1 MTATNTT
8 NVYSAYLAAPIG
20 STGTGLD
27 QLIAWDALDGGL
39 AGANEASALDE
50 GIRAA
55 DGLNQ
60 LLIQGLQATGNLAK
74 EVLSVADIVAVNAWV
89 RSDATRLARFIELH
103 GDDEGGVATGFHQI
117 QNNGGNRQ
125 FDGRALID
133 TVQDG
138 LYHFAFPLSADGTRF
153 TNEDGDNNALLSDVA
168 RWLTALKTDL
178 TSTNTGLDRI
188 VDTIVADPGLAANN
202 TWPQIKGG
210 ALAADGLNNLIVSG
224 INALNQAGAADADA
238 TRLSEAEVLWIN
250 GWIRSDADRYA
261 TFVDLHG
268 DDENAVETGYHLVQN
283 DGANTTLFAQNA
295 INTIFD
301 GIYHIGFDITVD
313 GRFANEDG
321 NANARVSD
329 VAEWITYYYGDPST
343 TGTGFDRLTDWMRLD
358 PGLAKWT
365 SALDINDGLAA
376 ADRLLHLYVDA
387 IAATGVNSDGWI
399 TKNDLRLINGWI
411 RANRYAE
418 FVEDHGDDE
427 GDGTET
433 GFHKIQN
440 DGGSTQF
447 FGRNLINTV
456 ADGMFHVGFEI
467 EGEVFVNEDGDRNQ
481 SLSDLSSWVNY
492 FLNTA
497 RLTVGTDAGEV
508 LVGNDDRDQLL
519 GNGGEDLLQAG
530 AAADLLDGGW
540 GRDTLQGGAGSDLLE
555 GGFDEDLLDGG
566 EDGDLYLVS
575 GSIPVEYD
583 WRTYSF
589 QGYDTYADS
598 GTTGT
603 DIILVQ
609 GTGPVDAGLDS
620 FGPANGIEQIVN
632 ASDDGNGG
640 TALVRLLGGW
650 WNNLLDFSAVS
661 LIGGNFIIDAADGND
676 TVKGSVLADT
686 IRGGRGEDLLDGG
699 QGDDSYW
706 VSGAGPGWVSGVPY
720 TFEGYDTYADSGSSG
735 VDQIVAIGDGSV
747 DIGFADVSAASGIE
761 QIVNATSDG
770 NGGTALVRLLGA
782 WWHNTLDFSGVSLV
796 GGNFLIDGEGGNDTI
811 TGTLLDDT
819 IRGGGGE
826 DLLDGGEGDDS
837 YWVSGAG
844 PGWVSGVPYTFEGYD
859 TYADSGSTGLDQ
871 IVAIGDGSVDI
882 GFADVSAASGIEQIV
897 NATSDGN
904 GGTALVRLLGA
915 WWHNLLDFS
924 GVSLIGGN
932 FLIDGEGGND
942 TINGSLL
949 ADTIRGGAGEDLL
962 DGGQGGDSYWVS
974 GAGPEWVSGVPYTF
988 EGYDT
993 YGDTGSSGVDR
1004 IVAVAADG
1012 VSAVDIGLAGFA
1024 TGNGIELID
1033 ATGTT
1038 GVVRLLNDWQN
1049 GSFDFSATELRG
1061 SNIRIELAGGN
1072 DSFVGSASN
1081 DRVWGGYG
1089 NDSLRGAAGNDSLYG
1104 DGGDDVLDG
1113 GQGSD
1118 SYFVTGLVSGGW
1130 ESFGGYD
1137 LYSDSGSSGID
1148 QIVAIGNDDV
1158 DIALADGNFLSTN
1171 GIERLVNQTS
1181 KIVNGVPVA
1190 GLVRLLGNWAGNV
1203 LDLRNVST
1211 VGGNLR
1217 IEAGNGDD
1225 TIDGSS
1231 SADVIQAGQGNDVVN
1246 GRGGSDT
1253 YVVSGNQASNF
1264 EGFDSY
1270 ADSGTGLGEIDTIL
1284 VISATG
1290 SDAVDIGLRSFAA
1303 SSGIERID
1311 ASATTGR
1318 VRLFGDGAANSL
1330 NFSTTTIVGTNVVID
1345 AADGNDSVVGS
1356 SGNDRI
1362 LTGAGNDTFNGAA
1375 GSDTYEVSGSQ
1386 ASGFGGFDTYADA
1399 GTGSGEVDRIVA
1411 AAGTAAVDIGL
1422 SGFSSTSRIE
1432 VIDATT
1438 TTGTV
1443 RLLGDGNANNFNF
1456 SGVNLQGTNLL
1467 IDLGGGNDTVV
1478 GSAGNNRI
1486 LGGTGTDSLNG
1497 GGGSDTYEVTG
1508 TLANN
1513 FGGYDIYADSGNGA
1527 GEVDRI
1533 VAAAGSDAVDI
1544 GLTGFSATAGIEVID
1559 GTATTGTVRLVGNSA
1574 ANNFNFSGV
1583 SLVGTNLS
1591 IDLGAGNDT
1600 FIGSAGSDRVLAGT
1614 GTDSLNGAGGADT
1627 YVVSGTLASN
1637 FGGYDIYADS
1647 GNGAGELDRIVV
1659 AAGSDAVDIGLT
1671 GFSATTGIEVI
1682 DGTATTGTVRLL
1694 GNSAANNFNFSTTT
1708 INGANVLIDAAE
1720 GNDTVTGSNGSDRI
1734 LGGLGND
1741 SLNGGGGNDTLQSG
1755 SGLDTLT
1762 GGGGADRFN
1771 YTTLS
1776 DGLMVVGATSV
1787 LQFERISD
1795 FVIGQD
1801 LIDVATSPPTNGF
1814 KTLGVQSSLTSGS
1827 LATLL
1832 NSSNF
1837 VANGAATFGFGSRT
1851 FLALNN
1857 ADAGFSSASDAVLE
1871 ITGFTYASGF
1881 SSLSQISFV

>member
-1 MTATNTT
+1 MTATNTA
-8 NVYSAYLAAPIG
+8 NVYSAYLAAAIG

-55 DGLNQ
+55 DRLNQ

-89 RSDATRLARFIELH
+89 RSDATLLARFIELH
-103 GDDEGGVATGFHQI
+103 GDDEGGVATGFHQV

-138 LYHFAFPLSADGTRF
+138 FYHFGFPLSADGTRF

-168 RWLTALKTDL
+168 RWLTALKTNL

-188 VDTIVADPGLAANN
+188 VETIVADPGLAANN

-224 INALNQAGAADADA
+224 INALNQAGAADTDA

-268 DDENAVETGYHLVQN
+268 DDENGVETGYHLVQN

-321 NANARVSD
+321 NANARVGD

-456 ADGMFHVGFEI
+456 ADGMFHFGFEI
-467 EGEVFVNEDGDRNQ
+467 EGEAFVNEDGDRNQ

-555 GGFDEDLLDGG
+555 GGFDEDRLDGG

-632 ASDDGNGG
+632 ATDDGNGG

-650 WNNLLDFSAVS
+650 WNNQLDFSAVS

-686 IRGGRGEDLLDGG
+686 IKGGR
-699 QGDDSYW
+699 
-706 VSGAGPGWVSGVPY
+706 
-720 TFEGYDTYADSGSSG
+720 
-735 VDQIVAIGDGSV
+735 
-747 DIGFADVSAASGIE
+747 
-761 QIVNATSDG
+761 
-770 NGGTALVRLLGA
+770 
-782 WWHNTLDFSGVSLV
+782 
-796 GGNFLIDGEGGNDTI
+796 
-811 TGTLLDDT
+811 
-819 IRGGGGE
+819 
-826 DLLDGGEGDDS
+826 
-837 YWVSGAG
+837 
-844 PGWVSGVPYTFEGYD
+844 
-859 TYADSGSTGLDQ
+859 
-871 IVAIGDGSVDI
+871 
-882 GFADVSAASGIEQIV
+882 
-897 NATSDGN
+897 
-904 GGTALVRLLGA
+904 
-915 WWHNLLDFS
+915 
-924 GVSLIGGN
+924 
-932 FLIDGEGGND
+932 
-942 TINGSLL
+942 
-949 ADTIRGGAGEDLL
+949 GEDLL

-974 GAGPEWVSGVPYTF
+974 GAGPGWVEGVPYTF

-993 YGDTGSSGVDR
+993 YADSGSSGIDQIVALGDGAVDIGFADFLASTGIEQIVNATSDGNGGTALVQLLGGWWNNQLDFSAVSLIGGNFIIDAADGNDTVKGSVLADTIKGGR
-1004 IVAVAADG
+1004 GEDLLDGGEGGDSYWVSGAGPGWVEGVPYTFEGYDTYADSGSSGLDQIVAVAADR

-1038 GVVRLLNDWQN
+1038 GVVKLLNDWQN
-1049 GSFDFSATELRG
+1049 GNFDFSATELRG

-1081 DRVWGGYG
+1081 DQVWGGYG

-1231 SADVIQAGQGNDVVN
+1231 SADVIQAGQGNDVIN
-1246 GRGGSDT
+1246 GRGGADT
-1253 YVVSGNQASNF
+1253 YEVSGNQASNF

-1270 ADSGTGLGEIDTIL
+1270 ADSGTGFGEIDTIL
-1284 VISATG
+1284 VVSATG

-1311 ASATTGR
+1311 ARTTTGK
-1318 VRLFGDGAANSL
+1318 VQLLGDGNANSL

-1386 ASGFGGFDTYADA
+1386 AGGFGGFDTYADA

-1411 AAGTAAVDIGL
+1411 TAGTAAVDIGL

-1443 RLLGDGNANNFNF
+1443 RLLGDGNANNFDF
-1456 SGVNLQGTNLL
+1456 SAVNLQGTNLL
-1467 IDLGGGNDTVV
+1467 IDVGGGNDTVV

-1486 LGGTGTDSLNG
+1486 LGGSGTDSLNG
-1497 GGGSDTYEVTG
+1497 AGGSDTYEVSG

-1533 VAAAGSDAVDI
+1533 VAAAGSAAVDI
-1544 GLTGFSATAGIEVID
+1544 GLTSFSASASRIEVID
-1559 GTATTGTVRLVGNSA
+1559 ATTTTGLVRLLGTTA
-1574 ANNFNFSGV
+1574 ANSFNFSGV

-1682 DGTATTGTVRLL
+1682 DGTATTGTVRLV

-1708 INGANVLIDAAE
+1708 INGANVRIDAAE

-1762 GGGGADRFN
+1762 GGGGADRFD

-1776 DGLMVVGATSV
+1776 DGLMVVSATSV

-1827 LATLL
+1827 IAALL

-1871 ITGFTYASGF
+1871 ITGFSYASGF

>member
-1 MTATNTT
+1 MTATNTA
-8 NVYSAYLAAPIG
+8 NVYSAYLAAAIG

-89 RSDATRLARFIELH
+89 RSDATLLARFIELH

-138 LYHFAFPLSADGTRF
+138 FYHFGFPLSADGTRF

-168 RWLTALKTDL
+168 RWLTALKTNL

-188 VDTIVADPGLAANN
+188 VETIVADPGLAANN

-224 INALNQAGAADADA
+224 INALNQAGAADTDA

-268 DDENAVETGYHLVQN
+268 DDENGVETGYHLVQN

-321 NANARVSD
+321 NANARVGD

-456 ADGMFHVGFEI
+456 ADGMFHFGFEI
-467 EGEVFVNEDGDRNQ
+467 EGEAFVNEDGDRNQ

-555 GGFDEDLLDGG
+555 GGFDEDRLDGG

-632 ASDDGNGG
+632 ATDDGNGG

-650 WNNLLDFSAVS
+650 WNNQLDFSAVS

-686 IRGGRGEDLLDGG
+686 IKGGR
-699 QGDDSYW
+699 
-706 VSGAGPGWVSGVPY
+706 
-720 TFEGYDTYADSGSSG
+720 
-735 VDQIVAIGDGSV
+735 
-747 DIGFADVSAASGIE
+747 
-761 QIVNATSDG
+761 
-770 NGGTALVRLLGA
+770 
-782 WWHNTLDFSGVSLV
+782 
-796 GGNFLIDGEGGNDTI
+796 
-811 TGTLLDDT
+811 
-819 IRGGGGE
+819 
-826 DLLDGGEGDDS
+826 
-837 YWVSGAG
+837 
-844 PGWVSGVPYTFEGYD
+844 
-859 TYADSGSTGLDQ
+859 
-871 IVAIGDGSVDI
+871 
-882 GFADVSAASGIEQIV
+882 
-897 NATSDGN
+897 
-904 GGTALVRLLGA
+904 
-915 WWHNLLDFS
+915 
-924 GVSLIGGN
+924 
-932 FLIDGEGGND
+932 
-942 TINGSLL
+942 
-949 ADTIRGGAGEDLL
+949 GEDLL

-974 GAGPEWVSGVPYTF
+974 GAGPGWVEGVPYTF

-993 YGDTGSSGVDR
+993 YADSGSSGLDQ
-1004 IVAVAADG
+1004 IVAVAADR

-1038 GVVRLLNDWQN
+1038 GVVKLLNDWQN
-1049 GSFDFSATELRG
+1049 GNFDFSATELRG

-1081 DRVWGGYG
+1081 DQVWGGYG

-1231 SADVIQAGQGNDVVN
+1231 SADVIQAGQGNDVIN
-1246 GRGGSDT
+1246 GRGGADT
-1253 YVVSGNQASNF
+1253 YEVSGNQASNF

-1270 ADSGTGLGEIDTIL
+1270 ADSGTGFGEIDTIL
-1284 VISATG
+1284 VVSATG

-1311 ASATTGR
+1311 ARTTTGK
-1318 VRLFGDGAANSL
+1318 VQLLGDGNANSL

-1386 ASGFGGFDTYADA
+1386 AGGFGGFDTYADA

-1411 AAGTAAVDIGL
+1411 TAGTAAVDIGL

-1443 RLLGDGNANNFNF
+1443 RLLGDGNANNFDF
-1456 SGVNLQGTNLL
+1456 SAVNLQGTNLL
-1467 IDLGGGNDTVV
+1467 IDVGGGNDTVV

-1486 LGGTGTDSLNG
+1486 LGGSGTDSLNG
-1497 GGGSDTYEVTG
+1497 AGGSDTYEVSG

-1533 VAAAGSDAVDI
+1533 VAAAGSAAVDI
-1544 GLTGFSATAGIEVID
+1544 GLTSFSASASRIEVID
-1559 GTATTGTVRLVGNSA
+1559 ATTTTGLVRLLGTTA
-1574 ANNFNFSGV
+1574 ANSFNFSGV

-1600 FIGSAGSDRVLAGT
+1600 LIGSAGSDRVLAGT

-1682 DGTATTGTVRLL
+1682 DGTATTGTVRLV

-1708 INGANVLIDAAE
+1708 INGANVRIDAAE

-1762 GGGGADRFN
+1762 GGGGADRFD

-1776 DGLMVVGATSV
+1776 DGLMVVSATSV

-1827 LATLL
+1827 IAALL

-1871 ITGFTYASGF
+1871 ITGFSYASGF

>member
-1 MTATNTT
+1 MIATNTA

-55 DGLNQ
+55 NELNR
-60 LLIQGLQATGNLAK
+60 LLIQGLQATGSLAK
-74 EVLSVADIVAVNAWV
+74 EVLSVADIVALNTWV
-89 RSDATRLARFIELH
+89 RSDATRLARFIALH
-103 GDDEGGVATGFHQI
+103 GDDEGGVATGFHNI

-138 LYHFAFPLSADGTRF
+138 FYHFGFPLSADGTRF

-188 VDTIVADPGLAANN
+188 VETIVADPGLAANN

-268 DDENAVETGYHLVQN
+268 DDENGVETGYHLVQN

-321 NANARVSD
+321 NANARVGD

-508 LVGNDDRDQLL
+508 LVGNDDRVQLL

-555 GGFDEDLLDGG
+555 GGFDEDRLDGG

-650 WNNLLDFSAVS
+650 WNNELDFSGVS

-686 IRGGRGEDLLDGG
+686 IKGGRGEDLLDGG
-699 QGDDSYW
+699 EGGDSYW

-720 TFEGYDTYADSGSSG
+720 TFEGYDTYADTGSSG
-735 VDQIVAIGDGSV
+735 LDQIVAIGDGSV
-747 DIGFADVSAASGIE
+747 DIGFADFSAASGIE

-782 WWHNTLDFSGVSLV
+782 WWHNTLDFSSVSLV

-811 TGTLLDDT
+811 KGSLLDDT

-826 DLLDGGEGDDS
+826 DLLDGGEGGDS

-859 TYADSGSTGLDQ
+859 TYAD
-871 IVAIGDGSVDI
+871 
-882 GFADVSAASGIEQIV
+882 
-897 NATSDGN
+897 
-904 GGTALVRLLGA
+904 
-915 WWHNLLDFS
+915 
-924 GVSLIGGN
+924 
-932 FLIDGEGGND
+932 
-942 TINGSLL
+942 
-949 ADTIRGGAGEDLL
+949 
-962 DGGQGGDSYWVS
+962 
-974 GAGPEWVSGVPYTF
+974 
-988 EGYDT
+988 
-993 YGDTGSSGVDR
+993 TGSSGLDQ

-1024 TGNGIELID
+1024 TGNGIELVD

-1072 DSFVGSASN
+1072 DSFVGSSSN
-1081 DRVWGGYG
+1081 DQVWGGYG

-1130 ESFGGYD
+1130 ESFGGHD

-1181 KIVNGVPVA
+1181 QIVNGVPVA

-1203 LDLRNVST
+1203 LDLRNVAI
-1211 VGGNLR
+1211 VGSHVR
-1217 IEAGNGDD
+1217 IEAGDGDD

-1231 SADVIQAGQGNDVVN
+1231 SADLILAGLGKDVLN
-1246 GRGGSDT
+1246 GRGGSDA
-1253 YVVSGNQASNF
+1253 YAVSGNQASNF

-1270 ADSGTGLGEIDTIL
+1270 ADSGTGFGEIDTIL
-1284 VISATG
+1284 VVSATG

-1311 ASATTGR
+1311 ASATTGK
-1318 VRLFGDGAANSL
+1318 VQLLGDGNANSL

-1386 ASGFGGFDTYADA
+1386 AGGFGGFDTYADA
-1399 GTGSGEVDRIVA
+1399 GTGSGEVDRIMA

-1456 SGVNLQGTNLL
+1456 SAVNLLGTNLL

-1497 GGGSDTYEVTG
+1497 AGGADTYVVSG

-1533 VAAAGSDAVDI
+1533 VAATGSDAVDI
-1544 GLTGFSATAGIEVID
+1544 GLTSFSASASRIEMID
-1559 GTATTGTVRLVGNSA
+1559 ATTTTGLVRLLGTTA
-1574 ANNFNFSGV
+1574 ANSFNFSGV
-1583 SLVGTNLS
+1583 SLVGANLS

-1600 FIGSAGSDRVLAGT
+1600 FIGSTGSDRVLAGT

-1627 YVVSGTLASN
+1627 YVVSGTLANN

-1682 DGTATTGTVRLL
+1682 DGTATTGTVRLV
-1694 GNSAANNFNFSTTT
+1694 GNSAANNFNFSTTS

-1762 GGGGADRFN
+1762 GGGGADRFD

-1776 DGLMVVGATSV
+1776 DGLMVVSATSV

-1814 KTLGVQSSLTSGS
+1814 KTFGVQSSLTSGS
-1827 LATLL
+1827 IAALL

>member
-1 MTATNTT
+1 MTATNTA
-8 NVYSAYLAAPIG
+8 NVYSAYLAAAIG

-103 GDDEGGVATGFHQI
+103 GDDEGGVATGFHQV

-138 LYHFAFPLSADGTRF
+138 FYHFGFPLSADGTRF

-168 RWLTALKTDL
+168 RWLTALKTNL

-188 VDTIVADPGLAANN
+188 VETIVADPGLAANN

-224 INALNQAGAADADA
+224 INALNQAGAADTDA

-268 DDENAVETGYHLVQN
+268 DDENGVETGYHLVQN

-321 NANARVSD
+321 NANARVGD

-456 ADGMFHVGFEI
+456 ADGMFHFGFEI
-467 EGEVFVNEDGDRNQ
+467 EGEAFVNEDGDRNQ

-555 GGFDEDLLDGG
+555 GGFDEDRLDGG

-632 ASDDGNGG
+632 ATDDGNGG

-650 WNNLLDFSAVS
+650 WNNQLDFSAVS

-686 IRGGRGEDLLDGG
+686 IKGGRGEDLLDGG
-699 QGDDSYW
+699 EGGDSYW
-706 VSGAGPGWVSGVPY
+706 VSGAGPGWVEGVPY

-735 VDQIVAIGDGSV
+735 
-747 DIGFADVSAASGIE
+747 
-761 QIVNATSDG
+761 
-770 NGGTALVRLLGA
+770 
-782 WWHNTLDFSGVSLV
+782 
-796 GGNFLIDGEGGNDTI
+796 
-811 TGTLLDDT
+811 
-819 IRGGGGE
+819 
-826 DLLDGGEGDDS
+826 
-837 YWVSGAG
+837 
-844 PGWVSGVPYTFEGYD
+844 
-859 TYADSGSTGLDQ
+859 LDQ
-871 IVAIGDGSVDI
+871 
-882 GFADVSAASGIEQIV
+882 
-897 NATSDGN
+897 
-904 GGTALVRLLGA
+904 
-915 WWHNLLDFS
+915 
-924 GVSLIGGN
+924 
-932 FLIDGEGGND
+932 
-942 TINGSLL
+942 
-949 ADTIRGGAGEDLL
+949 
-962 DGGQGGDSYWVS
+962 
-974 GAGPEWVSGVPYTF
+974 
-988 EGYDT
+988 
-993 YGDTGSSGVDR
+993 
-1004 IVAVAADG
+1004 IVAVAADR

-1038 GVVRLLNDWQN
+1038 GVVKLLNDWQN
-1049 GSFDFSATELRG
+1049 GNFDFSATELRG

-1081 DRVWGGYG
+1081 DQVWGGYG

-1231 SADVIQAGQGNDVVN
+1231 SADVIQAGQGNDVIN
-1246 GRGGSDT
+1246 GRGGADT
-1253 YVVSGNQASNF
+1253 YEVSGNQASNF

-1270 ADSGTGLGEIDTIL
+1270 ADSGTGFGEIDTIL
-1284 VISATG
+1284 VVSATG

-1311 ASATTGR
+1311 ARTTTGK
-1318 VRLFGDGAANSL
+1318 VQLLGDGNANSL

-1386 ASGFGGFDTYADA
+1386 AGGFGGFDTYADA

-1411 AAGTAAVDIGL
+1411 TAGTAAVDIGL

-1443 RLLGDGNANNFNF
+1443 RLLGDGNANNFDF
-1456 SGVNLQGTNLL
+1456 SAVNLQGTNLL
-1467 IDLGGGNDTVV
+1467 IDVGGGNDTVV

-1486 LGGTGTDSLNG
+1486 LGGSGTDSLNG
-1497 GGGSDTYEVTG
+1497 AGGSDTYEVSG

-1533 VAAAGSDAVDI
+1533 VAAAGSAAVDI
-1544 GLTGFSATAGIEVID
+1544 GLTSFSASASRIEVID
-1559 GTATTGTVRLVGNSA
+1559 ATTTTGLVRLLGTTA
-1574 ANNFNFSGV
+1574 ANSFNFSGV

-1600 FIGSAGSDRVLAGT
+1600 LIGSAGSDRVLAGT

-1682 DGTATTGTVRLL
+1682 DGTATTGTVRLV

-1708 INGANVLIDAAE
+1708 INGANVRIDAAE

-1762 GGGGADRFN
+1762 GGGGADRFD

-1776 DGLMVVGATSV
+1776 DGLMVVSATSV

-1827 LATLL
+1827 IAALL

-1871 ITGFTYASGF
+1871 ITGFSYASGF

>member
-1 MTATNTT
+1 MTATNTA
-8 NVYSAYLAAPIG
+8 NVYSAYLAAAIG

-55 DGLNQ
+55 DRLNQ

-103 GDDEGGVATGFHQI
+103 GDDEGGVATGFHQV

-138 LYHFAFPLSADGTRF
+138 FYHFGFPLSADGTRF

-168 RWLTALKTDL
+168 RWLTALKTNL

-188 VDTIVADPGLAANN
+188 VETIVADPGLAANN

-224 INALNQAGAADADA
+224 INALNQAGAADTDA

-268 DDENAVETGYHLVQN
+268 DDENGVETGYHLVQN

-321 NANARVSD
+321 NANARVGD

-456 ADGMFHVGFEI
+456 ADGMFHFGFEI
-467 EGEVFVNEDGDRNQ
+467 EGEAFVNEDGDRNQ

-555 GGFDEDLLDGG
+555 GGFDEDRLDGG

-632 ASDDGNGG
+632 ATDDGNGG

-650 WNNLLDFSAVS
+650 WNNQLDFSAVS

-686 IRGGRGEDLLDGG
+686 IKGGR
-699 QGDDSYW
+699 
-706 VSGAGPGWVSGVPY
+706 
-720 TFEGYDTYADSGSSG
+720 
-735 VDQIVAIGDGSV
+735 
-747 DIGFADVSAASGIE
+747 
-761 QIVNATSDG
+761 
-770 NGGTALVRLLGA
+770 
-782 WWHNTLDFSGVSLV
+782 
-796 GGNFLIDGEGGNDTI
+796 
-811 TGTLLDDT
+811 
-819 IRGGGGE
+819 
-826 DLLDGGEGDDS
+826 
-837 YWVSGAG
+837 
-844 PGWVSGVPYTFEGYD
+844 
-859 TYADSGSTGLDQ
+859 
-871 IVAIGDGSVDI
+871 
-882 GFADVSAASGIEQIV
+882 
-897 NATSDGN
+897 
-904 GGTALVRLLGA
+904 
-915 WWHNLLDFS
+915 
-924 GVSLIGGN
+924 
-932 FLIDGEGGND
+932 
-942 TINGSLL
+942 
-949 ADTIRGGAGEDLL
+949 GEDLL

-974 GAGPEWVSGVPYTF
+974 GAGPGWVEGVPYTF

-993 YGDTGSSGVDR
+993 YADSGSSGIDQIVALGDGAVDIGFADFLASTGIEQIVNATSDGSGGTALVQLLGGWWNNQLDFSAVSLIGGNFIIDAADGNDTVKGSVLADTIKGGR
-1004 IVAVAADG
+1004 GEDLLDGGQGGDSYWVSGAGPGWVEGVPYTFEGYDTYADSGSSGLDQIVAVAADR

-1038 GVVRLLNDWQN
+1038 GVVKLLNDWQN
-1049 GSFDFSATELRG
+1049 GNFDFSATELRG

-1081 DRVWGGYG
+1081 DQVWGGYG

-1158 DIALADGNFLSTN
+1158 DIALTDGNFLSTN

-1231 SADVIQAGQGNDVVN
+1231 SADVIQAGQGNDVIN
-1246 GRGGSDT
+1246 GRGGADT
-1253 YVVSGNQASNF
+1253 YEVSGNQASNF

-1270 ADSGTGLGEIDTIL
+1270 ADSGTGFGEIDTIL
-1284 VISATG
+1284 VVSATG

-1311 ASATTGR
+1311 ARATTGK
-1318 VRLFGDGAANSL
+1318 VQLLGDGNANSL
-1330 NFSTTTIVGTNVVID
+1330 NFSTTTIVGANVVID

-1386 ASGFGGFDTYADA
+1386 AGGFGGFDTYADA

-1411 AAGTAAVDIGL
+1411 TAGTAAVDIGL

-1443 RLLGDGNANNFNF
+1443 RLLGDGNANNFDF
-1456 SGVNLQGTNLL
+1456 SAVNLQGTNLL
-1467 IDLGGGNDTVV
+1467 IDVGGGNDTVV

-1486 LGGTGTDSLNG
+1486 LGGSGTDSLNG
-1497 GGGSDTYEVTG
+1497 AGGSDTYEVSG

-1533 VAAAGSDAVDI
+1533 VAAAGSAAVDI
-1544 GLTGFSATAGIEVID
+1544 GLTSFSASASRIEVID
-1559 GTATTGTVRLVGNSA
+1559 ATTTTGLVRLLGTTA
-1574 ANNFNFSGV
+1574 ANSFNFSGV

-1682 DGTATTGTVRLL
+1682 DGTATTGTVRLV

-1708 INGANVLIDAAE
+1708 INGANVRIDAAE

-1762 GGGGADRFN
+1762 GGGGADRFD

-1776 DGLMVVGATSV
+1776 DGLMVVSATSV

-1827 LATLL
+1827 IAALL

-1871 ITGFTYASGF
+1871 ITGFSYASGF

>member
-1 MTATNTT
+1 MTATNTA
-8 NVYSAYLAAPIG
+8 NVYSAYPAAPIG

-55 DGLNQ
+55 EGLNQ

-138 LYHFAFPLSADGTRF
+138 FYHFGFPLSADGTRF

-168 RWLTALKTDL
+168 RWLTALKTNL

-188 VDTIVADPGLAANN
+188 VETIVADPGLAANN

-268 DDENAVETGYHLVQN
+268 DDENGVETGYHLVQN

-321 NANARVSD
+321 NANARVGD
-329 VAEWITYYYGDPST
+329 VAEWITFYYGDPST

-456 ADGMFHVGFEI
+456 ADGMFHFGFEI

-555 GGFDEDLLDGG
+555 GGFDEDRLDGG

-632 ASDDGNGG
+632 ATDDGNGG

-650 WNNLLDFSAVS
+650 WNNQLDFSAVS

-686 IRGGRGEDLLDGG
+686 IKGGRGEDLLDGG
-699 QGDDSYW
+699 QGGDSYW
-706 VSGAGPGWVSGVPY
+706 VSGAGPGWV
-720 TFEGYDTYADSGSSG
+720 E
-735 VDQIVAIGDGSV
+735 
-747 DIGFADVSAASGIE
+747 
-761 QIVNATSDG
+761 
-770 NGGTALVRLLGA
+770 
-782 WWHNTLDFSGVSLV
+782 
-796 GGNFLIDGEGGNDTI
+796 
-811 TGTLLDDT
+811 
-819 IRGGGGE
+819 
-826 DLLDGGEGDDS
+826 
-837 YWVSGAG
+837 
-844 PGWVSGVPYTFEGYD
+844 GVPYTFEGYD

-915 WWHNLLDFS
+915 WWHNTLDFS
-924 GVSLIGGN
+924 SVSLVGGN

-942 TINGSLL
+942 TIKGSLL
-949 ADTIRGGAGEDLL
+949 DDTIRGGGGEDLL
-962 DGGQGGDSYWVS
+962 DGGEGGDSYWVS
-974 GAGPEWVSGVPYTF
+974 GAGPGWVSGVPYTF

-993 YGDTGSSGVDR
+993 YADTGSSGLDQ

-1024 TGNGIELID
+1024 TGNGIELVD
-1033 ATGTT
+1033 ATGIT

-1072 DSFVGSASN
+1072 DSFVGSSSN
-1081 DRVWGGYG
+1081 DQVWGGYG

-1118 SYFVTGLVSGGW
+1118 SYFVTGLVSDGW
-1130 ESFGGYD
+1130 ESFGGHD

-1158 DIALADGNFLSTN
+1158 DIALADGNFHSTN

-1203 LDLRNVST
+1203 LDLRNVAI
-1211 VGGNLR
+1211 VGSHVR
-1217 IEAGNGDD
+1217 IEAGDGDD

-1231 SADVIQAGQGNDVVN
+1231 SADLILAGLGKDVLN
-1246 GRGGSDT
+1246 GRGGSDA
-1253 YVVSGNQASNF
+1253 YAVSGNQASNF

-1270 ADSGTGLGEIDTIL
+1270 ADSGTGFGEIDTIL
-1284 VISATG
+1284 VVSATG

-1311 ASATTGR
+1311 ASATTGK
-1318 VRLFGDGAANSL
+1318 VQLLGDGNANSL

-1386 ASGFGGFDTYADA
+1386 AGGFGGFDTYADA
-1399 GTGSGEVDRIVA
+1399 GTGSGEVDRIMA

-1432 VIDATT
+1432 LIDATT

-1456 SGVNLQGTNLL
+1456 SAVNLLGTNLL

-1486 LGGTGTDSLNG
+1486 LGGSGTDSLNG
-1497 GGGSDTYEVTG
+1497 AGGSDTYEVSG

-1533 VAAAGSDAVDI
+1533 VAATGSDAVDI
-1544 GLTGFSATAGIEVID
+1544 GLTSFSASASRIEMID
-1559 GTATTGTVRLVGNSA
+1559 ATTTTGLVRLLGTTA
-1574 ANNFNFSGV
+1574 ANSFNFSGV
-1583 SLVGTNLS
+1583 SLVGANLS

-1600 FIGSAGSDRVLAGT
+1600 FIGSTGSDRVLAGT

-1627 YVVSGTLASN
+1627 YVVSGTLANN

-1682 DGTATTGTVRLL
+1682 DGTATTGTVRLV
-1694 GNSAANNFNFSTTT
+1694 GNSAANNFNFSTTS

-1762 GGGGADRFN
+1762 GGGGADRFD

-1776 DGLMVVGATSV
+1776 DGLMVVSATSV

-1814 KTLGVQSSLTSGS
+1814 KTFGVQSSLTSGS
-1827 LATLL
+1827 IAALL

>member
-8 NVYSAYLAAPIG
+8 NVYSAYLAEPIG

-138 LYHFAFPLSADGTRF
+138 LYHFGFPLSADGTRF

-268 DDENAVETGYHLVQN
+268 DDENGVETGYHLVQN

-321 NANARVSD
+321 NANARVGD

-343 TGTGFDRLTDWMRLD
+343 TGTGFDQLTDWMRLD

-387 IAATGVNSDGWI
+387 IAATEVNSDGWI

-540 GRDTLQGGAGSDLLE
+540 GRDTLQGGADNDLLE

-566 EDGDLYLVS
+566 EDCDLYLVS

-609 GTGPVDAGLDS
+609 GTGPVDAGLNS
-620 FGPANGIEQIVN
+620 FGPANGIEHIFN
-632 ASDDGNGG
+632 ATDDGNGG

-650 WNNLLDFSAVS
+650 WNNQLDFSGVS

-676 TVKGSVLADT
+676 TVKGSALADT
-686 IRGGRGEDLLDGG
+686 IKGGRGEDLLDGG
-699 QGDDSYW
+699 EGDDFYW
-706 VSGAGPGWVSGVPY
+706 VSGAGPWWVEGVPY

-735 VDQIVAIGDGSV
+735 VDQIVALGDGAV
-747 DIGFADVSAASGIE
+747 DIGFADFSASTGIE
-761 QIVNATSDG
+761 EIVNATSDG
-770 NGGTALVRLLGA
+770 SGGTALVQLLGG
-782 WWHNTLDFSGVSLV
+782 WWHNQLDFSAVSLV
-796 GGNFLIDGEGGNDTI
+796 GGNFIIDAADGNDTVK
-811 TGTLLDDT
+811 GSALADT
-819 IRGGGGE
+819 IKGGRGE
-826 DLLDGGEGDDS
+826 DLLDGGEGGDS

-844 PGWVSGVPYTFEGYD
+844 PGWVEGVPYTFEGYD
-859 TYADSGSTGLDQ
+859 SYADTGSSGTDR
-871 IVAIGDGSVDI
+871 IVANGAGPVDI
-882 GFADVSAASGIEQIV
+882 GFADFSASTGIEEIV
-897 NATSDGN
+897 NATSDGS
-904 GGTALVRLLGA
+904 GGTALVQLLGG
-915 WWHNLLDFS
+915 WWHNQLDFS
-924 GVSLIGGN
+924 AVSLVGGN
-932 FLIDGEGGND
+932 FIIDAADGND
-942 TINGSLL
+942 TVKGSAL
-949 ADTIRGGAGEDLL
+949 ADTIKGGRGEDLL
-962 DGGQGGDSYWVS
+962 DGGEGGDSYWVS
-974 GAGPEWVSGVPYTF
+974 G
-988 EGYDT
+988 
-993 YGDTGSSGVDR
+993 
-1004 IVAVAADG
+1004 
-1012 VSAVDIGLAGFA
+1012 
-1024 TGNGIELID
+1024 LI
-1033 ATGTT
+1033 
-1038 GVVRLLNDWQN
+1038 
-1049 GSFDFSATELRG
+1049 
-1061 SNIRIELAGGN
+1061 
-1072 DSFVGSASN
+1072 
-1081 DRVWGGYG
+1081 
-1089 NDSLRGAAGNDSLYG
+1089 
-1104 DGGDDVLDG
+1104 
-1113 GQGSD
+1113 
-1118 SYFVTGLVSGGW
+1118 SGGW
-1130 ESFGGYD
+1130 ESFSGYD
-1137 LYSDSGSSGID
+1137 TYADTGSNGID
-1148 QIVAIGNDDV
+1148 RIVAIGTDDV
-1158 DIALADGNFLSTN
+1158 DIGLADGNFLSSN
-1171 GIERLVNQTS
+1171 GIEQLVNQTS
-1181 KIVNGVPVA
+1181 KNVGGVAVA
-1190 GLVRLLGNWAGNV
+1190 GLVRLLGSWANNV
-1203 LDLRNVST
+1203 LDLRNVAI
-1211 VGGNLR
+1211 VGGNVR
-1217 IEAGNGDD
+1217 VEAGDGDD

-1231 SADVIQAGQGNDVVN
+1231 SADLIRSGKGNDVLN
-1246 GRGGSDT
+1246 GRGGADT
-1253 YVVSGNQASNF
+1253 YEVSGNQASNF

-1270 ADSGTGLGEIDTIL
+1270 ADSGTGFGEIDTIL
-1284 VISATG
+1284 VVSATG

-1311 ASATTGR
+1311 ASATTGK
-1318 VRLFGDGAANSL
+1318 VQLVGDGNANSL
-1330 NFSTTTIVGTNVVID
+1330 NFTNTTIVGANVVID
-1345 AADGNDSVVGS
+1345 AGDGNDSVVGS
-1356 SGNDRI
+1356 GGNDRI
-1362 LTGAGNDTFNGAA
+1362 LTSGGNDTLNGGA
-1375 GSDTYEVSGSQ
+1375 GSDSYEVSGTQ
-1386 ASGFGGFDTYADA
+1386 ASGFAGFDTYADA
-1399 GTGSGEVDRIVA
+1399 GTGAGEVDRIVA

-1432 VIDATT
+1432 EIDATT

-1456 SGVNLQGTNLL
+1456 SAVNLLGTNLL

-1497 GGGSDTYEVTG
+1497 AGGSDTYEVSG
-1508 TLANN
+1508 TQANN
-1513 FGGYDIYADSGNGA
+1513 FGGYDIYADSGTGV

-1533 VAAAGSDAVDI
+1533 VAAAGSAAVDI
-1544 GLTGFSATAGIEVID
+1544 GLTSFSASASRIEVID
-1559 GTATTGTVRLVGNSA
+1559 ATTTTGVVRLLGNTA
-1574 ANNFNFSGV
+1574 ANSFNFSGV
-1583 SLVGTNLS
+1583 SLLGTNVL
-1591 IDLGAGNDT
+1591 IDLDGGNDT
-1600 FIGSAGSDRVLAGT
+1600 LIGSAGNDWVLAGT
-1614 GTDSLNGAGGADT
+1614 GTDSLNGAGGSDT
-1627 YVVSGTLASN
+1627 YVVRGTTTN
-1637 FGGYDIYADS
+1637 GFGGYDVYADK
-1647 GNGAGELDRIVV
+1647 GTGVGEVDRIVV

-1682 DGTATTGTVRLL
+1682 DGTATTGTVRLV

-1762 GGGGADRFN
+1762 GGGGGDRFD

-1776 DGLMVVGATSV
+1776 DGLMVVSATSV

-1814 KTLGVQSSLTSGS
+1814 KTLGVQSSLTIGS
-1827 LATLL
+1827 IAALL

>member
-1 MTATNTT
+1 MTATNTA
-8 NVYSAYLAAPIG
+8 NVYSAYPAAPIG

-55 DGLNQ
+55 EGLNQ

-138 LYHFAFPLSADGTRF
+138 FYHFGFPLSADGTRF

-168 RWLTALKTDL
+168 RWLTALKTNL

-188 VDTIVADPGLAANN
+188 VETIVADPGLAANN

-268 DDENAVETGYHLVQN
+268 DDENGVETGYHLVQN

-321 NANARVSD
+321 NANARVGD
-329 VAEWITYYYGDPST
+329 VAEWITFYYGDPST

-456 ADGMFHVGFEI
+456 ADGMFHFGFEI

-555 GGFDEDLLDGG
+555 GGFDEDRLDGG

-632 ASDDGNGG
+632 ATDDGNGG
-640 TALVRLLGGW
+640 TALVQLLGGW
-650 WNNLLDFSAVS
+650 WNNQLDFSAVS

-686 IRGGRGEDLLDGG
+686 IKGGRGEDLLDGG
-699 QGDDSYW
+699 QGGDSYWVSGAGPGWVEGVPYTFEGYDTYADSGSSGIDQIVALGDGAVDIGFADFMASPGIEQIVNATDDGNGGTALVRLLGAWWHNTLDFSSVSLVGGNFLIDGEGGNDTIKGSLLDDTIRGGGGEDLLDGGEGGDSYW

-720 TFEGYDTYADSGSSG
+720 TFEGYDTYAD
-735 VDQIVAIGDGSV
+735 
-747 DIGFADVSAASGIE
+747 
-761 QIVNATSDG
+761 
-770 NGGTALVRLLGA
+770 
-782 WWHNTLDFSGVSLV
+782 
-796 GGNFLIDGEGGNDTI
+796 
-811 TGTLLDDT
+811 
-819 IRGGGGE
+819 
-826 DLLDGGEGDDS
+826 
-837 YWVSGAG
+837 
-844 PGWVSGVPYTFEGYD
+844 
-859 TYADSGSTGLDQ
+859 
-871 IVAIGDGSVDI
+871 
-882 GFADVSAASGIEQIV
+882 
-897 NATSDGN
+897 
-904 GGTALVRLLGA
+904 
-915 WWHNLLDFS
+915 
-924 GVSLIGGN
+924 
-932 FLIDGEGGND
+932 
-942 TINGSLL
+942 
-949 ADTIRGGAGEDLL
+949 
-962 DGGQGGDSYWVS
+962 
-974 GAGPEWVSGVPYTF
+974 
-988 EGYDT
+988 
-993 YGDTGSSGVDR
+993 TGSSGLDQ

-1024 TGNGIELID
+1024 TGNGIELVD
-1033 ATGTT
+1033 ATGIT

-1072 DSFVGSASN
+1072 DSFVGSSSN
-1081 DRVWGGYG
+1081 DQVWGGYG

-1118 SYFVTGLVSGGW
+1118 SYFVTGLVSDGW
-1130 ESFGGYD
+1130 ESFGGHD

-1158 DIALADGNFLSTN
+1158 DIALADGNFHSTN

-1203 LDLRNVST
+1203 LDLRNVAI
-1211 VGGNLR
+1211 VGSHVR
-1217 IEAGNGDD
+1217 IEAGDGDD

-1231 SADVIQAGQGNDVVN
+1231 SADLILAGLGKDVLN
-1246 GRGGSDT
+1246 GRGGSDA
-1253 YVVSGNQASNF
+1253 YAVSGNQASNF

-1270 ADSGTGLGEIDTIL
+1270 ADSGTGFGEIDTIL
-1284 VISATG
+1284 VVSATG

-1311 ASATTGR
+1311 ASATTGK
-1318 VRLFGDGAANSL
+1318 VQLLGDGNANSL

-1386 ASGFGGFDTYADA
+1386 AGGFGGFDTYADA
-1399 GTGSGEVDRIVA
+1399 GTGSGEVDRIMA

-1432 VIDATT
+1432 LIDATT

-1456 SGVNLQGTNLL
+1456 SAVNLLGTNLL

-1486 LGGTGTDSLNG
+1486 LGGSGTDSLNG
-1497 GGGSDTYEVTG
+1497 AGGSDTYEVSG

-1533 VAAAGSDAVDI
+1533 VAATGSDAVDI
-1544 GLTGFSATAGIEVID
+1544 GLTSFSASASRIEMID
-1559 GTATTGTVRLVGNSA
+1559 ATTTTGLVRLLGTTA
-1574 ANNFNFSGV
+1574 ANSFNFSGV
-1583 SLVGTNLS
+1583 SLVGANLS

-1600 FIGSAGSDRVLAGT
+1600 FIGSTGSDRVLAGT

-1627 YVVSGTLASN
+1627 YVVSGTLANN

-1682 DGTATTGTVRLL
+1682 DGTATTGTVRLV
-1694 GNSAANNFNFSTTT
+1694 GNSAANNFNFSTTS

-1762 GGGGADRFN
+1762 GGGGADRFD

-1776 DGLMVVGATSV
+1776 DGLMVVSATSV

-1814 KTLGVQSSLTSGS
+1814 KTFGVQSSLTSGS
-1827 LATLL
+1827 IAALL

>member
-1 MTATNTT
+1 MTATNTA
-8 NVYSAYLAAPIG
+8 NVYSAYLAAAIG

-103 GDDEGGVATGFHQI
+103 GDDEGGVATGFHQV

-138 LYHFAFPLSADGTRF
+138 FYHFGFPLSADGTRF

-168 RWLTALKTDL
+168 RWLTALKTNL

-188 VDTIVADPGLAANN
+188 VETIVADPGLAANN

-224 INALNQAGAADADA
+224 INALNQAGAADTDA

-268 DDENAVETGYHLVQN
+268 DDENGVETGYHLVQN

-321 NANARVSD
+321 NANARVGD

-456 ADGMFHVGFEI
+456 ADGMFHFGFEI
-467 EGEVFVNEDGDRNQ
+467 EGEAFVNEDGDRNQ

-555 GGFDEDLLDGG
+555 GGFDEDRLDGG

-632 ASDDGNGG
+632 ATDDGNGG

-650 WNNLLDFSAVS
+650 WNNQLDFSAVSLIGGNFIIDAADGNDTVNGSVLADTIKGGRGEDLLDGGQGGDSYWVSGAGPGWVEGVPYTFEGYDTYADSGSSGIDQIVALGDGAVDIGFADFLASTGIEQIVNATSDGNGGTALVQLLGGWWNNQLDFSAVS

-686 IRGGRGEDLLDGG
+686 IKGGRGEDLLDGG
-699 QGDDSYW
+699 EGGDSYW
-706 VSGAGPGWVSGVPY
+706 VSGAGPGWVEGVPY

-735 VDQIVAIGDGSV
+735 
-747 DIGFADVSAASGIE
+747 
-761 QIVNATSDG
+761 
-770 NGGTALVRLLGA
+770 
-782 WWHNTLDFSGVSLV
+782 
-796 GGNFLIDGEGGNDTI
+796 
-811 TGTLLDDT
+811 
-819 IRGGGGE
+819 
-826 DLLDGGEGDDS
+826 
-837 YWVSGAG
+837 
-844 PGWVSGVPYTFEGYD
+844 
-859 TYADSGSTGLDQ
+859 LDQ
-871 IVAIGDGSVDI
+871 
-882 GFADVSAASGIEQIV
+882 
-897 NATSDGN
+897 
-904 GGTALVRLLGA
+904 
-915 WWHNLLDFS
+915 
-924 GVSLIGGN
+924 
-932 FLIDGEGGND
+932 
-942 TINGSLL
+942 
-949 ADTIRGGAGEDLL
+949 
-962 DGGQGGDSYWVS
+962 
-974 GAGPEWVSGVPYTF
+974 
-988 EGYDT
+988 
-993 YGDTGSSGVDR
+993 
-1004 IVAVAADG
+1004 IVAVAADR

-1038 GVVRLLNDWQN
+1038 GVVKLLNDWQN
-1049 GSFDFSATELRG
+1049 GNFDFSATELRG

-1081 DRVWGGYG
+1081 DQVWGGYG

-1231 SADVIQAGQGNDVVN
+1231 SADVIQAGQGNDVIN
-1246 GRGGSDT
+1246 GRGGADT
-1253 YVVSGNQASNF
+1253 YEVSGNQASNF

-1270 ADSGTGLGEIDTIL
+1270 ADSGTGFGEIDTIL
-1284 VISATG
+1284 VVSATG

-1311 ASATTGR
+1311 ARTTTGK
-1318 VRLFGDGAANSL
+1318 VQLLGDGNANSL

-1386 ASGFGGFDTYADA
+1386 AGGFGGFDTYADA

-1411 AAGTAAVDIGL
+1411 TAGTAAVDIGL

-1443 RLLGDGNANNFNF
+1443 RLLGDGNANNFDF
-1456 SGVNLQGTNLL
+1456 SAVNLQGTNLL
-1467 IDLGGGNDTVV
+1467 IDVGGGNDTVV

-1486 LGGTGTDSLNG
+1486 LGGSGTDSLNG
-1497 GGGSDTYEVTG
+1497 AGGSDTYEVSG

-1533 VAAAGSDAVDI
+1533 VAAAGSAAVDI
-1544 GLTGFSATAGIEVID
+1544 GLTSFSASASRIEVID
-1559 GTATTGTVRLVGNSA
+1559 ATTTTGLVRLLGTTA
-1574 ANNFNFSGV
+1574 ANSFNFSGV

-1600 FIGSAGSDRVLAGT
+1600 LIGSAGSDRVLAGT

-1682 DGTATTGTVRLL
+1682 DGTATTGTVRLV

-1708 INGANVLIDAAE
+1708 INGANVRIDAAE

-1762 GGGGADRFN
+1762 GGGGADRFD

-1776 DGLMVVGATSV
+1776 DGLMVVSATSV

-1827 LATLL
+1827 IAALL

-1871 ITGFTYASGF
+1871 ITGFSYASGF
-1881 SSLSQISFV
+1881 SSLRCYYIHRCKLFFSRPSSYNLRPIYPSL

>member
-1 MTATNTT
+1 MTATNTA
-8 NVYSAYLAAPIG
+8 NVYSAYLAAAIG

-138 LYHFAFPLSADGTRF
+138 FYHFGFPLSADGTRF

-168 RWLTALKTDL
+168 RWLTALKTNL

-188 VDTIVADPGLAANN
+188 VETIVADPGLAANN

-224 INALNQAGAADADA
+224 INALNQAGAADTDA

-268 DDENAVETGYHLVQN
+268 DDENGVETGYHLVQN

-321 NANARVSD
+321 NANARVGD

-456 ADGMFHVGFEI
+456 ADGMFHFGFEI

-555 GGFDEDLLDGG
+555 GGFDEDRLDGG

-632 ASDDGNGG
+632 ATDDGNGG

-650 WNNLLDFSAVS
+650 WNNQLDFSAVSLIGGNFIIDAADGNDTVMGSVLADTIKGGRGEDLLDGGEGGDSYWVSGAGPGWVEGVPYTFEGYDTYADSGSSGIDQIVALGDGAVDIGFADFLASPGIEQIVNATSDGSGGTALVQLLGGWWNNQLDFSAVS

-686 IRGGRGEDLLDGG
+686 IKGGRGEDLLDGG
-699 QGDDSYW
+699 EGGDSYW
-706 VSGAGPGWVSGVPY
+706 VSGAGPGWVEGVPY

-735 VDQIVAIGDGSV
+735 
-747 DIGFADVSAASGIE
+747 
-761 QIVNATSDG
+761 
-770 NGGTALVRLLGA
+770 L
-782 WWHNTLDFSGVSLV
+782 
-796 GGNFLIDGEGGNDTI
+796 
-811 TGTLLDDT
+811 
-819 IRGGGGE
+819 
-826 DLLDGGEGDDS
+826 
-837 YWVSGAG
+837 
-844 PGWVSGVPYTFEGYD
+844 
-859 TYADSGSTGLDQ
+859 
-871 IVAIGDGSVDI
+871 
-882 GFADVSAASGIEQIV
+882 
-897 NATSDGN
+897 
-904 GGTALVRLLGA
+904 
-915 WWHNLLDFS
+915 
-924 GVSLIGGN
+924 
-932 FLIDGEGGND
+932 
-942 TINGSLL
+942 
-949 ADTIRGGAGEDLL
+949 
-962 DGGQGGDSYWVS
+962 
-974 GAGPEWVSGVPYTF
+974 
-988 EGYDT
+988 
-993 YGDTGSSGVDR
+993 DR
-1004 IVAVAADG
+1004 IVAVAAEG

-1038 GVVRLLNDWQN
+1038 GVVKLLNDWQN
-1049 GSFDFSATELRG
+1049 GNFDFSATELRG

-1081 DRVWGGYG
+1081 DQVWGGYG

-1231 SADVIQAGQGNDVVN
+1231 SADVIQAGQGNDVIN
-1246 GRGGSDT
+1246 GRGGADT
-1253 YVVSGNQASNF
+1253 YEVSGNQASNF

-1270 ADSGTGLGEIDTIL
+1270 ADSGTGFGEIDTIL
-1284 VISATG
+1284 VVSATG

-1311 ASATTGR
+1311 ARATTGK
-1318 VRLFGDGAANSL
+1318 VQLLGDGNANSL

-1386 ASGFGGFDTYADA
+1386 AGGFGGFDTYADA

-1411 AAGTAAVDIGL
+1411 TAGTAAVDIGL

-1443 RLLGDGNANNFNF
+1443 RLLGDGNANNFDF
-1456 SGVNLQGTNLL
+1456 SAVNLQGTNLL
-1467 IDLGGGNDTVV
+1467 IDVGGGNDTVV

-1486 LGGTGTDSLNG
+1486 LGGSGTDSLNG
-1497 GGGSDTYEVTG
+1497 AGGSDTYEVSG

-1533 VAAAGSDAVDI
+1533 VAAAGSAAVDI
-1544 GLTGFSATAGIEVID
+1544 GLTSFSASASRIEVID
-1559 GTATTGTVRLVGNSA
+1559 ATTTTGLVRLLGTTA
-1574 ANNFNFSGV
+1574 ANSFNFSGV

-1682 DGTATTGTVRLL
+1682 DGTATTGTVRLV

-1708 INGANVLIDAAE
+1708 INGANVRIDAAE

-1762 GGGGADRFN
+1762 GGGGADRFD

-1776 DGLMVVGATSV
+1776 DGLMVVSATSV

-1827 LATLL
+1827 IAALL

-1871 ITGFTYASGF
+1871 ITGFSYASGF

>member
-1 MTATNTT
+1 MTATNTA
-8 NVYSAYLAAPIG
+8 NVYSAYLAAAIG

-138 LYHFAFPLSADGTRF
+138 FYHFGFPLSADGTRF

-168 RWLTALKTDL
+168 RWLTALKTNL

-188 VDTIVADPGLAANN
+188 VETIVADPGLAANN

-224 INALNQAGAADADA
+224 INALNQAGAADTDA

-268 DDENAVETGYHLVQN
+268 DDENGVETGYHLVQN

-321 NANARVSD
+321 NANARVGD

-456 ADGMFHVGFEI
+456 ADGMFHFGFEI

-555 GGFDEDLLDGG
+555 GGFDEDRLDGG

-632 ASDDGNGG
+632 ATDDGNGG

-650 WNNLLDFSAVS
+650 WNNQLDFSAVS

-686 IRGGRGEDLLDGG
+686 IKGGRGEDLLDGG
-699 QGDDSYW
+699 HGGDSYW
-706 VSGAGPGWVSGVPY
+706 VSGAGPGWVEGVPY

-735 VDQIVAIGDGSV
+735 
-747 DIGFADVSAASGIE
+747 
-761 QIVNATSDG
+761 
-770 NGGTALVRLLGA
+770 L
-782 WWHNTLDFSGVSLV
+782 
-796 GGNFLIDGEGGNDTI
+796 
-811 TGTLLDDT
+811 
-819 IRGGGGE
+819 
-826 DLLDGGEGDDS
+826 
-837 YWVSGAG
+837 
-844 PGWVSGVPYTFEGYD
+844 
-859 TYADSGSTGLDQ
+859 
-871 IVAIGDGSVDI
+871 
-882 GFADVSAASGIEQIV
+882 
-897 NATSDGN
+897 
-904 GGTALVRLLGA
+904 
-915 WWHNLLDFS
+915 
-924 GVSLIGGN
+924 
-932 FLIDGEGGND
+932 
-942 TINGSLL
+942 
-949 ADTIRGGAGEDLL
+949 
-962 DGGQGGDSYWVS
+962 
-974 GAGPEWVSGVPYTF
+974 
-988 EGYDT
+988 
-993 YGDTGSSGVDR
+993 DR
-1004 IVAVAADG
+1004 IVAVAAEG

-1038 GVVRLLNDWQN
+1038 GVVKLLNDWQN
-1049 GSFDFSATELRG
+1049 GNFDFSATELRG

-1081 DRVWGGYG
+1081 DQVWGGYG

-1231 SADVIQAGQGNDVVN
+1231 SADVIQAGQGNDVIN
-1246 GRGGSDT
+1246 GRGGADT
-1253 YVVSGNQASNF
+1253 YEVSGNQASNF

-1270 ADSGTGLGEIDTIL
+1270 ADSGTGFGEIDTIL
-1284 VISATG
+1284 VVSATG

-1311 ASATTGR
+1311 ARATTGK
-1318 VRLFGDGAANSL
+1318 VQLLGDGNANSL

-1386 ASGFGGFDTYADA
+1386 AGGFGGFDTYADA

-1411 AAGTAAVDIGL
+1411 TAGTAAVDIGL

-1443 RLLGDGNANNFNF
+1443 RLLGDGNANNFDF
-1456 SGVNLQGTNLL
+1456 SAVNLQGTNLL
-1467 IDLGGGNDTVV
+1467 IDVGGGNDTVV

-1486 LGGTGTDSLNG
+1486 LGGSGTDSLNG
-1497 GGGSDTYEVTG
+1497 AGGSDTYEVSG

-1533 VAAAGSDAVDI
+1533 VAAAGSAAVDI
-1544 GLTGFSATAGIEVID
+1544 GLTSFSASASRIEVID
-1559 GTATTGTVRLVGNSA
+1559 ATTTTGLVRLLGTTA
-1574 ANNFNFSGV
+1574 ANSFNFSGV

-1682 DGTATTGTVRLL
+1682 DGTATTGTVRLV

-1708 INGANVLIDAAE
+1708 INGANVRIDAAE

-1762 GGGGADRFN
+1762 GGGGADRFD

-1776 DGLMVVGATSV
+1776 DGLMVVSATSV

-1827 LATLL
+1827 IAALL

-1871 ITGFTYASGF
+1871 ITGFSYASGF

>member
-8 NVYSAYLAAPIG
+8 NVYSANLAAPIG

-89 RSDATRLARFIELH
+89 RSDATRLARYIELH
-103 GDDEGGVATGFHQI
+103 GDDEGGVATGFHHI

-138 LYHFAFPLSADGTRF
+138 LYHFGFPLSADGTRF

-202 TWPQIKGG
+202 TWAQIKGG

-238 TRLSEAEVLWIN
+238 SRLSEAEVLWIN

-268 DDENAVETGYHLVQN
+268 DDENGVETGYHLVQN

-295 INTIFD
+295 INTIYD

-387 IAATGVNSDGWI
+387 IAATEVNSDGWI

-555 GGFDEDLLDGG
+555 GGFDEDRLDGG

-632 ASDDGNGG
+632 ATSNGSGG
-640 TALVRLLGGW
+640 TALVQLLGGW
-650 WNNLLDFSAVS
+650 WNNQLDFSAVS

-676 TVKGSVLADT
+676 TVTGSALADT
-686 IRGGRGEDLLDGG
+686 IKGGRGEDLLNGG
-699 QGDDSYW
+699 QGGDSYW
-706 VSGAGPGWVSGVPY
+706 VSGAGPGWVEGVPY

-735 VDQIVAIGDGSV
+735 SDQIVALGDGAV
-747 DIGFADVSAASGIE
+747 DIGFADFSASTGIE
-761 QIVNATSDG
+761 QIVNATSNG
-770 NGGTALVRLLGA
+770 SGGTALVRLLGG
-782 WWHNTLDFSGVSLV
+782 WWNNQLDFS
-796 GGNFLIDGEGGNDTI
+796 
-811 TGTLLDDT
+811 
-819 IRGGGGE
+819 
-826 DLLDGGEGDDS
+826 
-837 YWVSGAG
+837 A
-844 PGWVSGVPYTFEGYD
+844 
-859 TYADSGSTGLDQ
+859 
-871 IVAIGDGSVDI
+871 
-882 GFADVSAASGIEQIV
+882 
-897 NATSDGN
+897 
-904 GGTALVRLLGA
+904 
-915 WWHNLLDFS
+915 
-924 GVSLIGGN
+924 VSLIGGN
-932 FLIDGEGGND
+932 FILDAADGND
-942 TINGSLL
+942 TVTGSAL
-949 ADTIRGGAGEDLL
+949 ADTIKGGRGEDLL

-974 GAGPEWVSGVPYTF
+974 G
-988 EGYDT
+988 
-993 YGDTGSSGVDR
+993 
-1004 IVAVAADG
+1004 
-1012 VSAVDIGLAGFA
+1012 
-1024 TGNGIELID
+1024 LI
-1033 ATGTT
+1033 
-1038 GVVRLLNDWQN
+1038 
-1049 GSFDFSATELRG
+1049 
-1061 SNIRIELAGGN
+1061 
-1072 DSFVGSASN
+1072 
-1081 DRVWGGYG
+1081 
-1089 NDSLRGAAGNDSLYG
+1089 
-1104 DGGDDVLDG
+1104 
-1113 GQGSD
+1113 
-1118 SYFVTGLVSGGW
+1118 SGGW
-1130 ESFGGYD
+1130 ESFSGYD
-1137 LYSDSGSSGID
+1137 TYADTGSTGID
-1148 QIVAIGNDDV
+1148 RIVAIGTDDV
-1158 DIALADGNFLSTN
+1158 DIGLADGNFLNSN
-1171 GIERLVNQTS
+1171 GIEQLVNQTS
-1181 KIVNGVPVA
+1181 KNVGGVAVA
-1190 GLVRLLGNWAGNV
+1190 GLVRLLGNWANNV
-1203 LDLRNVST
+1203 LDLRNVAI
-1211 VGGNLR
+1211 VGGNVR
-1217 IEAGNGDD
+1217 VEAGDGDD
-1225 TIDGSS
+1225 TVDGSS
-1231 SADVIQAGQGNDVVN
+1231 SADLIRSGKGNDVLN
-1246 GRGGSDT
+1246 GRGGADT
-1253 YVVSGNQASNF
+1253 YEVSGNQASNF

-1270 ADSGTGLGEIDTIL
+1270 ADSGTGFGEIDTIL

-1311 ASATTGR
+1311 ASATTGK
-1318 VRLFGDGAANSL
+1318 VQLLGDGNANSL
-1330 NFSTTTIVGTNVVID
+1330 NFSTTIIVGTNVVID
-1345 AADGNDSVVGS
+1345 AANGNDSVVGS

-1386 ASGFGGFDTYADA
+1386 AGGFGGFDTYADA

-1432 VIDATT
+1432 EIDATT

-1443 RLLGDGNANNFNF
+1443 RLLGDGNTNNFNF
-1456 SGVNLQGTNLL
+1456 SGVNLQGANLL
-1467 IDLGGGNDTVV
+1467 IDVGGGNDTVV

-1497 GGGSDTYEVTG
+1497 AGGSDTYEVSG
-1508 TLANN
+1508 TLENN
-1513 FGGYDIYADSGNGA
+1513 FGGYDIYADSGTGA

-1533 VAAAGSDAVDI
+1533 VAAAGSAAVDI
-1544 GLTGFSATAGIEVID
+1544 GLTSFSASASRIEVID
-1559 GTATTGTVRLVGNSA
+1559 ATTTTGLVRLLGTTA
-1574 ANNFNFSGV
+1574 ANSFNFSGV

-1627 YVVSGTLASN
+1627 YVVSGTLANN

-1682 DGTATTGTVRLL
+1682 DGAATTGTVRLV
-1694 GNSAANNFNFSTTT
+1694 GNSGANNFNFSTTI

-1762 GGGGADRFN
+1762 GGGGADRFD
-1771 YTTLS
+1771 YSTLS
-1776 DGLMVVGATSV
+1776 DGLMVVSATSV

-1827 LATLL
+1827 IAALL

-1881 SSLSQISFV
+1881 SSLGQISFV

>member
-1 MTATNTT
+1 MTATNTA
-8 NVYSAYLAAPIG
+8 NVYSAYLAAAIG

-138 LYHFAFPLSADGTRF
+138 FYHFGFPLSADGTRF

-168 RWLTALKTDL
+168 RWLTALKTNL

-188 VDTIVADPGLAANN
+188 VETIVADPGLAANN

-224 INALNQAGAADADA
+224 INALNQAGAADTDA

-268 DDENAVETGYHLVQN
+268 DDENGVETGYHLVQN

-321 NANARVSD
+321 NANARVGD

-456 ADGMFHVGFEI
+456 ADGMFHFGFEI

-555 GGFDEDLLDGG
+555 GGFDEDRLDGG

-632 ASDDGNGG
+632 ATDDGNGG

-650 WNNLLDFSAVS
+650 WNNQLDFSAVSLIGGNFIIDAADGNDTVMGSVLADTIKGGRGEDLLDGGQGGDSYWVSGAGPGWVEGVPYTFEGYDTYADSGSSGIDQIVALGDGAVDIGFADFLASPGIEQIVNATSDGSGGTALVQLLGGWWNNQLDFSAVS

-686 IRGGRGEDLLDGG
+686 IKGGRGEDLLDGG
-699 QGDDSYW
+699 EGGDSYW
-706 VSGAGPGWVSGVPY
+706 VSGAGPGWVEGVPY

-735 VDQIVAIGDGSV
+735 
-747 DIGFADVSAASGIE
+747 
-761 QIVNATSDG
+761 
-770 NGGTALVRLLGA
+770 L
-782 WWHNTLDFSGVSLV
+782 
-796 GGNFLIDGEGGNDTI
+796 
-811 TGTLLDDT
+811 
-819 IRGGGGE
+819 
-826 DLLDGGEGDDS
+826 
-837 YWVSGAG
+837 
-844 PGWVSGVPYTFEGYD
+844 
-859 TYADSGSTGLDQ
+859 
-871 IVAIGDGSVDI
+871 
-882 GFADVSAASGIEQIV
+882 
-897 NATSDGN
+897 
-904 GGTALVRLLGA
+904 
-915 WWHNLLDFS
+915 
-924 GVSLIGGN
+924 
-932 FLIDGEGGND
+932 
-942 TINGSLL
+942 
-949 ADTIRGGAGEDLL
+949 
-962 DGGQGGDSYWVS
+962 
-974 GAGPEWVSGVPYTF
+974 
-988 EGYDT
+988 
-993 YGDTGSSGVDR
+993 DR
-1004 IVAVAADG
+1004 IVAVAAEG

-1038 GVVRLLNDWQN
+1038 GVVKLLNDWQN
-1049 GSFDFSATELRG
+1049 GNFDFSATELRG

-1081 DRVWGGYG
+1081 DQVWGGYG

-1231 SADVIQAGQGNDVVN
+1231 SADVIQAGQGNDVIN
-1246 GRGGSDT
+1246 GRGGADT
-1253 YVVSGNQASNF
+1253 YEVSGNQASNF

-1270 ADSGTGLGEIDTIL
+1270 ADSGTGFGEIDTIL
-1284 VISATG
+1284 VVSATG

-1311 ASATTGR
+1311 ARATTGK
-1318 VRLFGDGAANSL
+1318 VQLLGDGNANSL

-1386 ASGFGGFDTYADA
+1386 AGGFGGFDTYADA

-1411 AAGTAAVDIGL
+1411 TAGTAAVDIGL

-1443 RLLGDGNANNFNF
+1443 RLLGDGNANNFDF
-1456 SGVNLQGTNLL
+1456 SAVNLQGTNLL
-1467 IDLGGGNDTVV
+1467 IDVGGGNDTVV

-1486 LGGTGTDSLNG
+1486 LGGSGTDSLNG
-1497 GGGSDTYEVTG
+1497 AGGSDTYEVSG

-1533 VAAAGSDAVDI
+1533 VAAAGSAAVDI
-1544 GLTGFSATAGIEVID
+1544 GLTSFSASASRIEVID
-1559 GTATTGTVRLVGNSA
+1559 ATTTTGLVRLLGTTA
-1574 ANNFNFSGV
+1574 ANSFNFSGV

-1682 DGTATTGTVRLL
+1682 DGTATTGTVRLV

-1708 INGANVLIDAAE
+1708 INGANVRIDAAE

-1762 GGGGADRFN
+1762 GGGGADRFD

-1776 DGLMVVGATSV
+1776 DGLMVVSATSV

-1827 LATLL
+1827 IAALL

-1871 ITGFTYASGF
+1871 ITGFSYASGF

>member
-8 NVYSAYLAAPIG
+8 NVYSAYLAEPIG

-138 LYHFAFPLSADGTRF
+138 LYHFGFPLSADGTRF

-268 DDENAVETGYHLVQN
+268 DDENGVETGYHLVQN

-321 NANARVSD
+321 NANARVGD

-387 IAATGVNSDGWI
+387 IAATEVNSDGWI

-540 GRDTLQGGAGSDLLE
+540 GRDTLQGGADNDLLE

-566 EDGDLYLVS
+566 EDCDLYLVS
-575 GSIPVEYD
+575 GSIPVEDD

-620 FGPANGIEQIVN
+620 FGPANGIEHIVN
-632 ASDDGNGG
+632 ATDDGNGG

-650 WNNLLDFSAVS
+650 WNNELDFSGVS

-686 IRGGRGEDLLDGG
+686 IKGGRGEDLLDGG
-699 QGDDSYW
+699 EGGDSYW
-706 VSGAGPGWVSGVPY
+706 VSGAGPGWVEGVPY

-735 VDQIVAIGDGSV
+735 TDRIVANGAGPV
-747 DIGFADVSAASGIE
+747 DIGFADFSAAAGIE
-761 QIVNATSDG
+761 QIVNATSNG
-770 NGGTALVRLLGA
+770 SGGTALVQLLGG
-782 WWHNTLDFSGVSLV
+782 WWHNQLDFSAVSLV
-796 GGNFLIDGEGGNDTI
+796 GGNFIIDAADGNDTVK
-811 TGTLLDDT
+811 GSVLADT
-819 IRGGGGE
+819 IKGGRGE
-826 DLLDGGEGDDS
+826 DLLDGGEGGDS

-844 PGWVSGVPYTFEGYD
+844 PGWVEGVPYTFEGYD
-859 TYADSGSTGLDQ
+859 TYADSGSSGTDR
-871 IVAIGDGSVDI
+871 IVANGAGPVDI
-882 GFADVSAASGIEQIV
+882 GFADFSAAAGIEQIV
-897 NATSDGN
+897 NATSNGS
-904 GGTALVRLLGA
+904 GGTALVQLLGG
-915 WWHNLLDFS
+915 WWHNQLDFS
-924 GVSLIGGN
+924 AVSLVGGN
-932 FLIDGEGGND
+932 FIIDAADGND
-942 TINGSLL
+942 TVKGSVL
-949 ADTIRGGAGEDLL
+949 ADTIKGGRGEDLLDGGEGGDSYWVSGAGPGWVEGVPYTFEGYDTYADSGSSGTDRIVANGAGPVDIGFADFSAAAGIEQIVNATSNGSGGTALVQLLGGWWHNQLDFSAVSLVGGNFIIDTADGNDTVKGSALADTIKGGRGEDLL

-974 GAGPEWVSGVPYTF
+974 G
-988 EGYDT
+988 
-993 YGDTGSSGVDR
+993 
-1004 IVAVAADG
+1004 
-1012 VSAVDIGLAGFA
+1012 
-1024 TGNGIELID
+1024 LI
-1033 ATGTT
+1033 
-1038 GVVRLLNDWQN
+1038 
-1049 GSFDFSATELRG
+1049 
-1061 SNIRIELAGGN
+1061 
-1072 DSFVGSASN
+1072 
-1081 DRVWGGYG
+1081 
-1089 NDSLRGAAGNDSLYG
+1089 
-1104 DGGDDVLDG
+1104 
-1113 GQGSD
+1113 
-1118 SYFVTGLVSGGW
+1118 SGGW
-1130 ESFGGYD
+1130 ESFSGYD
-1137 LYSDSGSSGID
+1137 TYADTGSNGID
-1148 QIVAIGNDDV
+1148 RIVAVGTDDV
-1158 DIALADGNFLSTN
+1158 DIGLADGNFLSSN
-1171 GIERLVNQTS
+1171 GIEQLVNQTS
-1181 KIVNGVPVA
+1181 KNVGGVAVA
-1190 GLVRLLGNWAGNV
+1190 GLVRLLGSWANNV
-1203 LDLRNVST
+1203 LDLRNVAI
-1211 VGGNLR
+1211 VGGNVR
-1217 IEAGNGDD
+1217 VEAGDGND

-1231 SADVIQAGQGNDVVN
+1231 SADLIRSGKGNDVLN
-1246 GRGGSDT
+1246 GRGGADT
-1253 YVVSGNQASNF
+1253 YEVSGNQASNF

-1270 ADSGTGLGEIDTIL
+1270 ADSGTGFGEIDTIL
-1284 VISATG
+1284 VVSATG

-1311 ASATTGR
+1311 ASATTGK
-1318 VRLFGDGAANSL
+1318 VQLLGDGNANSL
-1330 NFSTTTIVGTNVVID
+1330 NFSTTTILGANVVID
-1345 AADGNDSVVGS
+1345 AGDGNDSVVGS
-1356 SGNDRI
+1356 GGNDRI
-1362 LTGAGNDTFNGAA
+1362 LTSGGNDTLNGGA
-1375 GSDTYEVSGSQ
+1375 GSDSYEVSGTQ
-1386 ASGFGGFDTYADA
+1386 ASGFAGFDTYADA
-1399 GTGSGEVDRIVA
+1399 GTGAGEVDRIVA

-1432 VIDATT
+1432 EIDATT

-1456 SGVNLQGTNLL
+1456 SAVNLLGTNLL

-1497 GGGSDTYEVTG
+1497 AGGSDTYEVSG
-1508 TLANN
+1508 TQANN
-1513 FGGYDIYADSGNGA
+1513 FGGYDIYADSGTGV

-1533 VAAAGSDAVDI
+1533 VAAAGSAAVDI
-1544 GLTGFSATAGIEVID
+1544 GLTSFSASASRIEVID
-1559 GTATTGTVRLVGNSA
+1559 ATTTTGVVRLLGNTA
-1574 ANNFNFSGV
+1574 ANSFNFSGV
-1583 SLVGTNLS
+1583 SLLGTNVL
-1591 IDLGAGNDT
+1591 IDLDGGNDT
-1600 FIGSAGSDRVLAGT
+1600 LIGSAGNDWVLAGT
-1614 GTDSLNGAGGADT
+1614 GTDSLNGAGGSDT
-1627 YVVSGTLASN
+1627 YVVRGTTTN
-1637 FGGYDIYADS
+1637 GFGGYDVYADK
-1647 GNGAGELDRIVV
+1647 GTGVGEVDRIVV

-1682 DGTATTGTVRLL
+1682 DGTATTGTVRLV

-1776 DGLMVVGATSV
+1776 DGLMVVSATSV

-1801 LIDVATSPPTNGF
+1801 LIDVATSPPANGF
-1814 KTLGVQSSLTSGS
+1814 KTLGVQSSLTIGS
-1827 LATLL
+1827 IAALL

>member
-8 NVYSAYLAAPIG
+8 NVYSAYLAEPIG

-74 EVLSVADIVAVNAWV
+74 EVLSVADVVAVNAWV

-138 LYHFAFPLSADGTRF
+138 LYHFGFPLSADGTRF

-268 DDENAVETGYHLVQN
+268 DDENGVETGYHLVQN

-321 NANARVSD
+321 NANARVGD

-387 IAATGVNSDGWI
+387 IAATEVNSDGWI

-540 GRDTLQGGAGSDLLE
+540 GRDTLQGGADNDLLE

-566 EDGDLYLVS
+566 EDCDLYLVS

-620 FGPANGIEQIVN
+620 FGPANGIEHIVN
-632 ASDDGNGG
+632 ATDDGNGG

-650 WNNLLDFSAVS
+650 WNNQLDFSAVS

-686 IRGGRGEDLLDGG
+686 IKGGRGEDLLDGG
-699 QGDDSYW
+699 EGGDSYW
-706 VSGAGPGWVSGVPY
+706 VSGAGPGWVEGVPY

-735 VDQIVAIGDGSV
+735 VDQIVALGDGAV
-747 DIGFADVSAASGIE
+747 DIGFADFSAAGGIE

-770 NGGTALVRLLGA
+770 SGGTALVQLLGG
-782 WWHNTLDFSGVSLV
+782 WWNNQLDFSAVSLI
-796 GGNFLIDGEGGNDTI
+796 GGNFIIDAADGNDTVK
-811 TGTLLDDT
+811 GSVLADT
-819 IRGGGGE
+819 IKGGRGE
-826 DLLDGGEGDDS
+826 DLLDGGEGGDS

-844 PGWVSGVPYTFEGYD
+844 PGWVEGVPYTFEGYD
-859 TYADSGSTGLDQ
+859 TYADSGSSGVDQ
-871 IVAIGDGSVDI
+871 IVALGDGAVDI
-882 GFADVSAASGIEQIV
+882 GFADFSAAGGIEQIV
-897 NATSDGN
+897 NATSDGS
-904 GGTALVRLLGA
+904 GGTALVQLLGG
-915 WWHNLLDFS
+915 WWNNQLDFS
-924 GVSLIGGN
+924 AVSLVGGN
-932 FLIDGEGGND
+932 FIIDTADGND
-942 TINGSLL
+942 TVKGSAL
-949 ADTIRGGAGEDLL
+949 ADTIKGGRGEDLL

-974 GAGPEWVSGVPYTF
+974 G
-988 EGYDT
+988 
-993 YGDTGSSGVDR
+993 
-1004 IVAVAADG
+1004 
-1012 VSAVDIGLAGFA
+1012 
-1024 TGNGIELID
+1024 LI
-1033 ATGTT
+1033 
-1038 GVVRLLNDWQN
+1038 
-1049 GSFDFSATELRG
+1049 
-1061 SNIRIELAGGN
+1061 
-1072 DSFVGSASN
+1072 
-1081 DRVWGGYG
+1081 
-1089 NDSLRGAAGNDSLYG
+1089 
-1104 DGGDDVLDG
+1104 
-1113 GQGSD
+1113 
-1118 SYFVTGLVSGGW
+1118 SGGW
-1130 ESFGGYD
+1130 ESFSGYD
-1137 LYSDSGSSGID
+1137 TYADTGSNGID
-1148 QIVAIGNDDV
+1148 RIVAIGTDDV
-1158 DIALADGNFLSTN
+1158 DIGLADGNFLSSN
-1171 GIERLVNQTS
+1171 GIEQLVNQTS
-1181 KIVNGVPVA
+1181 KNVGGVAVA
-1190 GLVRLLGNWAGNV
+1190 GLVRLLGSWANNV
-1203 LDLRNVST
+1203 LDLRNVAI
-1211 VGGNLR
+1211 VGGNVR
-1217 IEAGNGDD
+1217 VEAGDGND

-1231 SADVIQAGQGNDVVN
+1231 SADLIRSGKGNDVLN
-1246 GRGGSDT
+1246 GRGGADT
-1253 YVVSGNQASNF
+1253 YEVSGNQASNF

-1270 ADSGTGLGEIDTIL
+1270 ADSGTGFGEIDTIL
-1284 VISATG
+1284 VVSATG

-1311 ASATTGR
+1311 ASATTGK
-1318 VRLFGDGAANSL
+1318 VQLLGDGNANSL
-1330 NFSTTTIVGTNVVID
+1330 NFSTTTILGANVVID
-1345 AADGNDSVVGS
+1345 AGDGNDSVVGS
-1356 SGNDRI
+1356 GGNDRI
-1362 LTGAGNDTFNGAA
+1362 LTSGGNDTLNGGA
-1375 GSDTYEVSGSQ
+1375 GSDRYEVSGTQ
-1386 ASGFGGFDTYADA
+1386 ASGFAGFDTYADA
-1399 GTGSGEVDRIVA
+1399 GTGAGEVDRIVA

-1432 VIDATT
+1432 EIDATT

-1443 RLLGDGNANNFNF
+1443 RLLGDGNASNFNF
-1456 SGVNLQGTNLL
+1456 SAVNLLGTNLL

-1497 GGGSDTYEVTG
+1497 AGGSDTYEVSG
-1508 TLANN
+1508 TQANN
-1513 FGGYDIYADSGNGA
+1513 FGGYDIYADSGTGV

-1533 VAAAGSDAVDI
+1533 VAAAGSAAVDI
-1544 GLTGFSATAGIEVID
+1544 GLTSFSASASRIEVID
-1559 GTATTGTVRLVGNSA
+1559 ATTTTGVVRLLGNTA
-1574 ANNFNFSGV
+1574 ANSFNFSGV
-1583 SLVGTNLS
+1583 SLLGTNVL
-1591 IDLGAGNDT
+1591 IDLDGGNDT
-1600 FIGSAGSDRVLAGT
+1600 LIGSAGNDWVLAGT
-1614 GTDSLNGAGGADT
+1614 GTDSLNGAGGSDT
-1627 YVVSGTLASN
+1627 YLVRGTTTN
-1637 FGGYDIYADS
+1637 GFGGYDVYADK
-1647 GNGAGELDRIVV
+1647 GTGVGEVDRIVV

-1682 DGTATTGTVRLL
+1682 DGTATTGTVRLV

-1755 SGLDTLT
+1755 SGLDIHT
-1762 GGGGADRFN
+1762 GGGGADRFD

-1776 DGLMVVGATSV
+1776 DGLMVVSATSV

-1801 LIDVATSPPTNGF
+1801 LIDVAASPPTNGF
-1814 KTLGVQSSLTSGS
+1814 KTLGVQSSLTIGS
-1827 LATLL
+1827 IAALL

>member
-1 MTATNTT
+1 MTATNTA
-8 NVYSAYLAAPIG
+8 NVYSAYLAAAIG

-89 RSDATRLARFIELH
+89 RSDATLLARFIELH

-138 LYHFAFPLSADGTRF
+138 FYHFGFPLSADGTRF

-168 RWLTALKTDL
+168 RWLTALKTNL

-188 VDTIVADPGLAANN
+188 VETIVADPGLAANN

-224 INALNQAGAADADA
+224 INALNQAGAADTDA

-268 DDENAVETGYHLVQN
+268 DDENGVETGYHLVQN

-321 NANARVSD
+321 NANARVGD

-456 ADGMFHVGFEI
+456 ADGMFHFGFEI
-467 EGEVFVNEDGDRNQ
+467 EGEAFVNEDGDRNQ

-555 GGFDEDLLDGG
+555 GGFDEDRLDGG

-632 ASDDGNGG
+632 ATDDGNGG

-650 WNNLLDFSAVS
+650 WNNQLDFSAVS

-686 IRGGRGEDLLDGG
+686 IKGGRGEDLLDGG
-699 QGDDSYW
+699 EGGDSYW
-706 VSGAGPGWVSGVPY
+706 VSGAGPGWVEGVPY

-735 VDQIVAIGDGSV
+735 
-747 DIGFADVSAASGIE
+747 
-761 QIVNATSDG
+761 
-770 NGGTALVRLLGA
+770 
-782 WWHNTLDFSGVSLV
+782 
-796 GGNFLIDGEGGNDTI
+796 
-811 TGTLLDDT
+811 
-819 IRGGGGE
+819 
-826 DLLDGGEGDDS
+826 
-837 YWVSGAG
+837 
-844 PGWVSGVPYTFEGYD
+844 
-859 TYADSGSTGLDQ
+859 LDQ
-871 IVAIGDGSVDI
+871 
-882 GFADVSAASGIEQIV
+882 
-897 NATSDGN
+897 
-904 GGTALVRLLGA
+904 
-915 WWHNLLDFS
+915 
-924 GVSLIGGN
+924 
-932 FLIDGEGGND
+932 
-942 TINGSLL
+942 
-949 ADTIRGGAGEDLL
+949 
-962 DGGQGGDSYWVS
+962 
-974 GAGPEWVSGVPYTF
+974 
-988 EGYDT
+988 
-993 YGDTGSSGVDR
+993 
-1004 IVAVAADG
+1004 IVAVAADR

-1038 GVVRLLNDWQN
+1038 GVVKLLNDWQN
-1049 GSFDFSATELRG
+1049 GNFDFSATELRG

-1081 DRVWGGYG
+1081 DQVWGGYG

-1231 SADVIQAGQGNDVVN
+1231 SADVIQAGQGNDVIN
-1246 GRGGSDT
+1246 GRGGADT
-1253 YVVSGNQASNF
+1253 YEVSGNQASNF

-1270 ADSGTGLGEIDTIL
+1270 ADSGTGFGEIDTIL
-1284 VISATG
+1284 VVSATG

-1311 ASATTGR
+1311 ARTTTGK
-1318 VRLFGDGAANSL
+1318 VQLLGDGNANSL

-1386 ASGFGGFDTYADA
+1386 AGGFGGFDTYADA

-1411 AAGTAAVDIGL
+1411 TAGTAAVDIGL

-1443 RLLGDGNANNFNF
+1443 RLLGDGNANNFDF
-1456 SGVNLQGTNLL
+1456 SAVNLQGTNLL
-1467 IDLGGGNDTVV
+1467 IDVGGGNDTVV

-1486 LGGTGTDSLNG
+1486 LGGSGTDSLNG
-1497 GGGSDTYEVTG
+1497 AGGSDTYEVSG

-1533 VAAAGSDAVDI
+1533 VAAAGSAAVDI
-1544 GLTGFSATAGIEVID
+1544 GLTSFSASASRIEVID
-1559 GTATTGTVRLVGNSA
+1559 ATTTTGLVRLLGTTA
-1574 ANNFNFSGV
+1574 ANSFNFSGV

-1600 FIGSAGSDRVLAGT
+1600 LIGSAGSDRVLAGT

-1682 DGTATTGTVRLL
+1682 DGTATTGTVRLV

-1708 INGANVLIDAAE
+1708 INGANVRIDAAE

-1762 GGGGADRFN
+1762 GGGGADRFD

-1776 DGLMVVGATSV
+1776 DGLMVVSATSV

-1827 LATLL
+1827 IAALL

-1871 ITGFTYASGF
+1871 ITGFSYASGF

>member
-268 DDENAVETGYHLVQN
+268 DDENGVETGYHLVQN

-620 FGPANGIEQIVN
+620 FGPANGIEHIVN
-632 ASDDGNGG
+632 ATDDGNGG

-650 WNNLLDFSAVS
+650 WNNQLDFSGVS

-676 TVKGSVLADT
+676 TVKGSALADT
-686 IRGGRGEDLLDGG
+686 IKGGRGEDLLDGG
-699 QGDDSYW
+699 EGGDSYW
-706 VSGAGPGWVSGVPY
+706 VSGAGPWWVEGVPY

-735 VDQIVAIGDGSV
+735 VDQIVALGDGAV
-747 DIGFADVSAASGIE
+747 DIGFADFLASTGIE
-761 QIVNATSDG
+761 EIVNATSDG
-770 NGGTALVRLLGA
+770 SGGTALVQLLGG
-782 WWHNTLDFSGVSLV
+782 WWNNQLDFSAVSLV
-796 GGNFLIDGEGGNDTI
+796 GGNFIIDTADGNDTVK
-811 TGTLLDDT
+811 GSVLADT
-819 IRGGGGE
+819 IKGGRGE
-826 DLLDGGEGDDS
+826 DLLDGGEGGDS

-844 PGWVSGVPYTFEGYD
+844 PGWVEGVPYTFEGYD
-859 TYADSGSTGLDQ
+859 TYADSGSSGVDQ
-871 IVAIGDGSVDI
+871 IVALGDGAVDI
-882 GFADVSAASGIEQIV
+882 GFADFSASTGIEEIVNATSDGSGGTALVQLLGGWWNNQLDFSGVSLVGGNFIIDAADGNDTVKGSVLADTIKGGRGEDLLDGGEGGDSYWVSGAGPGWVEGVPYTFEGYDTYADSGSSGIDQLIALGDGAVDIGFADFSASTGIEQIV
-897 NATSDGN
+897 NATSNGS
-904 GGTALVRLLGA
+904 GGTALVQLLGG
-915 WWHNLLDFS
+915 WWNNQLDFS
-924 GVSLIGGN
+924 TVSFVGGN
-932 FLIDGEGGND
+932 FIIDTADGND
-942 TINGSLL
+942 TVKGSVL
-949 ADTIRGGAGEDLL
+949 ADTIKGGRGEDLL

-974 GAGPEWVSGVPYTF
+974 G
-988 EGYDT
+988 
-993 YGDTGSSGVDR
+993 
-1004 IVAVAADG
+1004 
-1012 VSAVDIGLAGFA
+1012 
-1024 TGNGIELID
+1024 LI
-1033 ATGTT
+1033 
-1038 GVVRLLNDWQN
+1038 
-1049 GSFDFSATELRG
+1049 
-1061 SNIRIELAGGN
+1061 
-1072 DSFVGSASN
+1072 
-1081 DRVWGGYG
+1081 
-1089 NDSLRGAAGNDSLYG
+1089 
-1104 DGGDDVLDG
+1104 
-1113 GQGSD
+1113 
-1118 SYFVTGLVSGGW
+1118 SGGW
-1130 ESFGGYD
+1130 ESFSGYD
-1137 LYSDSGSSGID
+1137 TYADTGSNGID
-1148 QIVAIGNDDV
+1148 RIVAIGTDDV
-1158 DIALADGNFLSTN
+1158 DIGLADGNFLSSN
-1171 GIERLVNQTS
+1171 GIEQLVNQTS
-1181 KIVNGVPVA
+1181 KNVGGVAVA
-1190 GLVRLLGNWAGNV
+1190 GLVRLLGSWANNV
-1203 LDLRNVST
+1203 LDLRNVAI
-1211 VGGNLR
+1211 VGGNVR
-1217 IEAGNGDD
+1217 VEAGDGDD

-1231 SADVIQAGQGNDVVN
+1231 SADLIRSGKGNDVLN
-1246 GRGGSDT
+1246 GRGGADT
-1253 YVVSGNQASNF
+1253 YEVSGNQASNF

-1270 ADSGTGLGEIDTIL
+1270 ADSGTGFGEIDTIL
-1284 VISATG
+1284 VVSATG

-1311 ASATTGR
+1311 ASATTGK
-1318 VRLFGDGAANSL
+1318 VQLLGDGNANSL
-1330 NFSTTTIVGTNVVID
+1330 NFSTTTILGANVVID
-1345 AADGNDSVVGS
+1345 AGDGNDSVVGS
-1356 SGNDRI
+1356 GGNDRI
-1362 LTGAGNDTFNGAA
+1362 LTSGGNDTLNGGA
-1375 GSDTYEVSGSQ
+1375 GSDSYEVSGTQ
-1386 ASGFGGFDTYADA
+1386 ASGFAGFDTYADA
-1399 GTGSGEVDRIVA
+1399 GTGAGEVDRIVA

-1432 VIDATT
+1432 EIDATT

-1456 SGVNLQGTNLL
+1456 SAVNLLGTNLL

-1497 GGGSDTYEVTG
+1497 AGGSDTYEVSG
-1508 TLANN
+1508 TQANN
-1513 FGGYDIYADSGNGA
+1513 FGGYDIYADSGTGV

-1533 VAAAGSDAVDI
+1533 VAAAGSAAVDI
-1544 GLTGFSATAGIEVID
+1544 GLTSFSASASRIEVID
-1559 GTATTGTVRLVGNSA
+1559 ATTTTGVVRLLGNTA
-1574 ANNFNFSGV
+1574 ANSFNFSGV
-1583 SLVGTNLS
+1583 SLLGTNVL
-1591 IDLGAGNDT
+1591 IDLDGGNDT
-1600 FIGSAGSDRVLAGT
+1600 LIGSAGNDWVLAGT
-1614 GTDSLNGAGGADT
+1614 GTDSLNGAGGSDT
-1627 YVVSGTLASN
+1627 YVVRGTTTN
-1637 FGGYDIYADS
+1637 GFGGYDVYADK
-1647 GNGAGELDRIVV
+1647 GTGAGELDRIVV

>member
-8 NVYSAYLAAPIG
+8 NVYSAYLAEPIG

-138 LYHFAFPLSADGTRF
+138 LYHFGFPLSADGTRF

-202 TWPQIKGG
+202 TWPQIKDG

-268 DDENAVETGYHLVQN
+268 DDENGVETGYHLVQN

-321 NANARVSD
+321 NANARVGD

-343 TGTGFDRLTDWMRLD
+343 TGTGFDQLTDWMRLD

-387 IAATGVNSDGWI
+387 IAATEVNSDGWI

-540 GRDTLQGGAGSDLLE
+540 GRDTLQGGADNDLLE

-566 EDGDLYLVS
+566 EDCDLYLVS

-620 FGPANGIEQIVN
+620 FGPANGIEHIFN
-632 ASDDGNGG
+632 ATDDGNGG

-650 WNNLLDFSAVS
+650 WNNQLDFSGVS

-686 IRGGRGEDLLDGG
+686 IKGGRGEDLLDGG
-699 QGDDSYW
+699 EGGDSYW
-706 VSGAGPGWVSGVPY
+706 VSGAGPGWVEGVPY

-735 VDQIVAIGDGSV
+735 VDQIVALGDGAV
-747 DIGFADVSAASGIE
+747 DIGFADFLASTGIE
-761 QIVNATSDG
+761 EIVNATSDG
-770 NGGTALVRLLGA
+770 SGGTALVQLLGG
-782 WWHNTLDFSGVSLV
+782 WWHNQLDFSAVSLV
-796 GGNFLIDGEGGNDTI
+796 GGNFIIDTADGNDTVK
-811 TGTLLDDT
+811 GSALADT
-819 IRGGGGE
+819 IKGGRGE
-826 DLLDGGEGDDS
+826 DLLDGGEGGDS

-844 PGWVSGVPYTFEGYD
+844 PGWVEGVPYTFEGYD
-859 TYADSGSTGLDQ
+859 SYADTGSSGTDR
-871 IVAIGDGSVDI
+871 IVANGAGPVDI
-882 GFADVSAASGIEQIV
+882 GFADFSAAGGIEQIV
-897 NATSDGN
+897 NATSNGS
-904 GGTALVRLLGA
+904 GGTALVQLLGG
-915 WWHNLLDFS
+915 WWHNQLDFS
-924 GVSLIGGN
+924 AVSLVGGN
-932 FLIDGEGGND
+932 FIIDTADGND
-942 TINGSLL
+942 TVKGSAL
-949 ADTIRGGAGEDLL
+949 ADTIKGGRGEDLL

-974 GAGPEWVSGVPYTF
+974 G
-988 EGYDT
+988 
-993 YGDTGSSGVDR
+993 
-1004 IVAVAADG
+1004 
-1012 VSAVDIGLAGFA
+1012 
-1024 TGNGIELID
+1024 LI
-1033 ATGTT
+1033 
-1038 GVVRLLNDWQN
+1038 
-1049 GSFDFSATELRG
+1049 
-1061 SNIRIELAGGN
+1061 
-1072 DSFVGSASN
+1072 
-1081 DRVWGGYG
+1081 
-1089 NDSLRGAAGNDSLYG
+1089 
-1104 DGGDDVLDG
+1104 
-1113 GQGSD
+1113 
-1118 SYFVTGLVSGGW
+1118 SGGW
-1130 ESFGGYD
+1130 ESFSGYD
-1137 LYSDSGSSGID
+1137 TYADTGSNCID
-1148 QIVAIGNDDV
+1148 RIVAIGTDDV
-1158 DIALADGNFLSTN
+1158 DIGLADGNFLSSN
-1171 GIERLVNQTS
+1171 GIEQLVNQTS
-1181 KIVNGVPVA
+1181 KNVGGVAVA
-1190 GLVRLLGNWAGNV
+1190 GLVRLLGSWANNV
-1203 LDLRNVST
+1203 LDLRNVAI
-1211 VGGNLR
+1211 VGGNVR
-1217 IEAGNGDD
+1217 VEAGDGDD

-1231 SADVIQAGQGNDVVN
+1231 SADLIRSGKGNDVLN
-1246 GRGGSDT
+1246 GRGGADT
-1253 YVVSGNQASNF
+1253 YEVSGNQASNF

-1270 ADSGTGLGEIDTIL
+1270 ADSGTGFGEIDTIL
-1284 VISATG
+1284 VVSATG

-1311 ASATTGR
+1311 ASATTGK
-1318 VRLFGDGAANSL
+1318 VQLLGDGNANSL
-1330 NFSTTTIVGTNVVID
+1330 NFTNTTIVGANVVID
-1345 AADGNDSVVGS
+1345 AGDGNDSVVGS
-1356 SGNDRI
+1356 GGNDRI
-1362 LTGAGNDTFNGAA
+1362 LTSGGNDTLNGGA
-1375 GSDTYEVSGSQ
+1375 GSDSYEVSGTQ
-1386 ASGFGGFDTYADA
+1386 ASGFAGFDTYADA
-1399 GTGSGEVDRIVA
+1399 GTGAGEVDRIVA

-1432 VIDATT
+1432 EINATT

-1456 SGVNLQGTNLL
+1456 SAVNLLGTNLL

-1497 GGGSDTYEVTG
+1497 AGGSDTYEVSG
-1508 TLANN
+1508 TQANN
-1513 FGGYDIYADSGNGA
+1513 FGGYDIYADSGTGV

-1533 VAAAGSDAVDI
+1533 VAAAGSAAVDI
-1544 GLTGFSATAGIEVID
+1544 GLTSFSASASRIEVID
-1559 GTATTGTVRLVGNSA
+1559 ATTTTGVVRLLGNTA
-1574 ANNFNFSGV
+1574 ANSFNFSGV
-1583 SLVGTNLS
+1583 SLLGTNVL
-1591 IDLGAGNDT
+1591 IDLDGGNDT
-1600 FIGSAGSDRVLAGT
+1600 LIGSAGNDWVLAGT
-1614 GTDSLNGAGGADT
+1614 GTDSLNGAGGSDT
-1627 YVVSGTLASN
+1627 YVVRGTTTN
-1637 FGGYDIYADS
+1637 GFGGYDVYADK
-1647 GNGAGELDRIVV
+1647 GTGVGEVDRIVA

-1682 DGTATTGTVRLL
+1682 DGTATTGTVRLV

-1762 GGGGADRFN
+1762 GGGGADRFD

-1776 DGLMVVGATSV
+1776 DGLMVVSATSV

-1814 KTLGVQSSLTSGS
+1814 KTLGVQSSLTIGS
-1827 LATLL
+1827 IAALL

>member
-1 MTATNTT
+1 MP
-8 NVYSAYLAAPIG
+8 Y
-20 STGTGLD
+20 
-27 QLIAWDALDGGL
+27 
-39 AGANEASALDE
+39 
-50 GIRAA
+50 
-55 DGLNQ
+55 
-60 LLIQGLQATGNLAK
+60 
-74 EVLSVADIVAVNAWV
+74 
-89 RSDATRLARFIELH
+89 
-103 GDDEGGVATGFHQI
+103 
-117 QNNGGNRQ
+117 
-125 FDGRALID
+125 
-133 TVQDG
+133 
-138 LYHFAFPLSADGTRF
+138 
-153 TNEDGDNNALLSDVA
+153 
-168 RWLTALKTDL
+168 
-178 TSTNTGLDRI
+178 
-188 VDTIVADPGLAANN
+188 
-202 TWPQIKGG
+202 
-210 ALAADGLNNLIVSG
+210 
-224 INALNQAGAADADA
+224 
-238 TRLSEAEVLWIN
+238 
-250 GWIRSDADRYA
+250 
-261 TFVDLHG
+261 TF
-268 DDENAVETGYHLVQN
+268 E
-283 DGANTTLFAQNA
+283 
-295 INTIFD
+295 
-301 GIYHIGFDITVD
+301 
-313 GRFANEDG
+313 
-321 NANARVSD
+321 
-329 VAEWITYYYGDPST
+329 
-343 TGTGFDRLTDWMRLD
+343 
-358 PGLAKWT
+358 
-365 SALDINDGLAA
+365 
-376 ADRLLHLYVDA
+376 
-387 IAATGVNSDGWI
+387 
-399 TKNDLRLINGWI
+399 
-411 RANRYAE
+411 
-418 FVEDHGDDE
+418 
-427 GDGTET
+427 
-433 GFHKIQN
+433 
-440 DGGSTQF
+440 
-447 FGRNLINTV
+447 
-456 ADGMFHVGFEI
+456 
-467 EGEVFVNEDGDRNQ
+467 
-481 SLSDLSSWVNY
+481 
-492 FLNTA
+492 
-497 RLTVGTDAGEV
+497 
-508 LVGNDDRDQLL
+508 
-519 GNGGEDLLQAG
+519 
-530 AAADLLDGGW
+530 
-540 GRDTLQGGAGSDLLE
+540 
-555 GGFDEDLLDGG
+555 
-566 EDGDLYLVS
+566 
-575 GSIPVEYD
+575 
-583 WRTYSF
+583 
-589 QGYDTYADS
+589 GYDTYADS
-598 GTTGT
+598 GSSGIDQIVALGDGAV
-603 DIILVQ
+603 DIGFADFLAS
-609 GTGPVDAGLDS
+609 P
-620 FGPANGIEQIVN
+620 GIEQIVN
-632 ASDDGNGG
+632 ATSDGSGG
-640 TALVRLLGGW
+640 TALVQLLGGW
-650 WNNLLDFSAVS
+650 WNNQLDFSAVS

-676 TVKGSVLADT
+676 TVMGSVLADT
-686 IRGGRGEDLLDGG
+686 IKGGRGEDLLDGG
-699 QGDDSYW
+699 EGGDSYW
-706 VSGAGPGWVSGVPY
+706 VSGAGPGWVEGVPY

-735 VDQIVAIGDGSV
+735 
-747 DIGFADVSAASGIE
+747 
-761 QIVNATSDG
+761 
-770 NGGTALVRLLGA
+770 L
-782 WWHNTLDFSGVSLV
+782 
-796 GGNFLIDGEGGNDTI
+796 
-811 TGTLLDDT
+811 
-819 IRGGGGE
+819 
-826 DLLDGGEGDDS
+826 
-837 YWVSGAG
+837 
-844 PGWVSGVPYTFEGYD
+844 
-859 TYADSGSTGLDQ
+859 
-871 IVAIGDGSVDI
+871 
-882 GFADVSAASGIEQIV
+882 
-897 NATSDGN
+897 
-904 GGTALVRLLGA
+904 
-915 WWHNLLDFS
+915 
-924 GVSLIGGN
+924 
-932 FLIDGEGGND
+932 
-942 TINGSLL
+942 
-949 ADTIRGGAGEDLL
+949 
-962 DGGQGGDSYWVS
+962 
-974 GAGPEWVSGVPYTF
+974 
-988 EGYDT
+988 
-993 YGDTGSSGVDR
+993 DR
-1004 IVAVAADG
+1004 IVAVAAEG

-1038 GVVRLLNDWQN
+1038 GVVKLLNDWQN
-1049 GSFDFSATELRG
+1049 GNFDFSATELRG

-1081 DRVWGGYG
+1081 DQVWGGYG

-1231 SADVIQAGQGNDVVN
+1231 SADVIQAGQGNDVIN
-1246 GRGGSDT
+1246 GRGGADT
-1253 YVVSGNQASNF
+1253 YEVSGNQASNF

-1270 ADSGTGLGEIDTIL
+1270 ADSGTGFGEIDTIL
-1284 VISATG
+1284 VVSATG

-1311 ASATTGR
+1311 ARATTGK
-1318 VRLFGDGAANSL
+1318 VQLLGDGNANSL

-1386 ASGFGGFDTYADA
+1386 AGGFGGFDTYADA

-1411 AAGTAAVDIGL
+1411 TAGTAAVDIGL

-1443 RLLGDGNANNFNF
+1443 RLLGDGNANNFDF
-1456 SGVNLQGTNLL
+1456 SAVNLQGTNLL
-1467 IDLGGGNDTVV
+1467 IDVGGGNDTVV

-1486 LGGTGTDSLNG
+1486 LGGSGTDSLNG
-1497 GGGSDTYEVTG
+1497 AGGSDTYEVSG

-1533 VAAAGSDAVDI
+1533 VAAAGSAAVDI
-1544 GLTGFSATAGIEVID
+1544 GLTSFSASASRIEVID
-1559 GTATTGTVRLVGNSA
+1559 ATTTTGLVRLLGTTA
-1574 ANNFNFSGV
+1574 ANSFNFSGV

-1682 DGTATTGTVRLL
+1682 DGTATTGTVRLV

-1708 INGANVLIDAAE
+1708 INGANVRIDAAE

-1762 GGGGADRFN
+1762 GGGGADRFD

-1776 DGLMVVGATSV
+1776 DGLMVVSATSV

-1827 LATLL
+1827 IAALL

-1871 ITGFTYASGF
+1871 ITGFSYASGF

>member
-8 NVYSAYLAAPIG
+8 NVYSAYLAEPIG

-138 LYHFAFPLSADGTRF
+138 LYHFGFPLSADGTRF

-268 DDENAVETGYHLVQN
+268 DDENGVETGYHLVQN

-321 NANARVSD
+321 NANARVGD

-387 IAATGVNSDGWI
+387 IAATEVNSDGWI

-540 GRDTLQGGAGSDLLE
+540 GRDTLQGGADNDLLE

-566 EDGDLYLVS
+566 EDCDLYLVS

-583 WRTYSF
+583 WRTSSF

-620 FGPANGIEQIVN
+620 FGPANGIEHIFN
-632 ASDDGNGG
+632 ATDDGNGG

-650 WNNLLDFSAVS
+650 WNNQLDFSGVS

-676 TVKGSVLADT
+676 TVKGSALADT
-686 IRGGRGEDLLDGG
+686 IKGGRGEDLLDGG
-699 QGDDSYW
+699 EGGDSYW
-706 VSGAGPGWVSGVPY
+706 VSGAGPWWVEGVPY

-735 VDQIVAIGDGSV
+735 VDQIVALGDGAV
-747 DIGFADVSAASGIE
+747 DIGFADFSASTGIE
-761 QIVNATSDG
+761 EIVNATSDG
-770 NGGTALVRLLGA
+770 SGGTALVQLLGG
-782 WWHNTLDFSGVSLV
+782 WWHNQLDFSAVSLV
-796 GGNFLIDGEGGNDTI
+796 GGNFIIDAADGNDTVK
-811 TGTLLDDT
+811 GSVLADT
-819 IRGGGGE
+819 IKGGRGE
-826 DLLDGGEGDDS
+826 DLLDGGEGGDS

-844 PGWVSGVPYTFEGYD
+844 PGWVEGVPYTFEGYD
-859 TYADSGSTGLDQ
+859 TYADSGSSGIDR
-871 IVAIGDGSVDI
+871 IVALGDGAVDI
-882 GFADVSAASGIEQIV
+882 GFADFSAAGGIEQIV
-897 NATSDGN
+897 NATSNGS
-904 GGTALVRLLGA
+904 GGTALVQLLGG
-915 WWHNLLDFS
+915 WWHNQLDFS
-924 GVSLIGGN
+924 AVSLVGGN
-932 FLIDGEGGND
+932 FIIDTADGND
-942 TINGSLL
+942 TVKGSAL
-949 ADTIRGGAGEDLL
+949 ADTIKGGRGEDLLDGGEGGDSYWVSGAGPGWVEGVPYTFEGYDSYADTGSSGTDRIVANGAGPVDIGFADFSAAGGIEQIVNATSNGSGGTALVQLLGGWWNNQLDFSTVSLVGGNFIIDTADGNDTVKGSVLADTIKGGRGEDLL

-974 GAGPEWVSGVPYTF
+974 G
-988 EGYDT
+988 
-993 YGDTGSSGVDR
+993 
-1004 IVAVAADG
+1004 
-1012 VSAVDIGLAGFA
+1012 
-1024 TGNGIELID
+1024 LI
-1033 ATGTT
+1033 
-1038 GVVRLLNDWQN
+1038 
-1049 GSFDFSATELRG
+1049 
-1061 SNIRIELAGGN
+1061 
-1072 DSFVGSASN
+1072 
-1081 DRVWGGYG
+1081 
-1089 NDSLRGAAGNDSLYG
+1089 
-1104 DGGDDVLDG
+1104 
-1113 GQGSD
+1113 
-1118 SYFVTGLVSGGW
+1118 SGGW
-1130 ESFGGYD
+1130 ESFSGYD
-1137 LYSDSGSSGID
+1137 TYADTGSNGID
-1148 QIVAIGNDDV
+1148 RIVAIGTDDV
-1158 DIALADGNFLSTN
+1158 DIGLADGNFLSSN
-1171 GIERLVNQTS
+1171 GIEQLVNQTS
-1181 KIVNGVPVA
+1181 KNVGGVAVA
-1190 GLVRLLGNWAGNV
+1190 GLVRLLGSWANNV
-1203 LDLRNVST
+1203 LDLRNVAI
-1211 VGGNLR
+1211 VGGNVR
-1217 IEAGNGDD
+1217 VEAGDGDD

-1231 SADVIQAGQGNDVVN
+1231 SADLIRSGKGNDVLN
-1246 GRGGSDT
+1246 GRGGADT
-1253 YVVSGNQASNF
+1253 YEVSGNQASNF

-1270 ADSGTGLGEIDTIL
+1270 ADSGTGFGEIDTIL
-1284 VISATG
+1284 VVSATG

-1311 ASATTGR
+1311 ASATTGK
-1318 VRLFGDGAANSL
+1318 VQLLGDGNANSL
-1330 NFSTTTIVGTNVVID
+1330 NFTNTTIVGANVVID
-1345 AADGNDSVVGS
+1345 AGDGNDSVVGS
-1356 SGNDRI
+1356 GGNDRI
-1362 LTGAGNDTFNGAA
+1362 LTSGGNDTLNGGA
-1375 GSDTYEVSGSQ
+1375 GSDSYEVSGTQ
-1386 ASGFGGFDTYADA
+1386 ASGFAGFDTYADA
-1399 GTGSGEVDRIVA
+1399 GTGAGEVDRIVA

-1422 SGFSSTSRIE
+1422 NGFSSTSRIE
-1432 VIDATT
+1432 EIDATT

-1456 SGVNLQGTNLL
+1456 SAVNLLGTNLL

-1497 GGGSDTYEVTG
+1497 AGGSDTYEVSG
-1508 TLANN
+1508 TQANN
-1513 FGGYDIYADSGNGA
+1513 FGGYDVYADSGTGV

-1533 VAAAGSDAVDI
+1533 VAAAGSAAVDI
-1544 GLTGFSATAGIEVID
+1544 GLTSFSASASRIEVID
-1559 GTATTGTVRLVGNSA
+1559 ATTTTGVVRLLGNTA
-1574 ANNFNFSGV
+1574 ANSFNFSGV
-1583 SLVGTNLS
+1583 SLLGTNVL
-1591 IDLGAGNDT
+1591 IDLDGGNDT
-1600 FIGSAGSDRVLAGT
+1600 LIGSAGNDWVLAGT
-1614 GTDSLNGAGGADT
+1614 GTDSLNGAGGSDT
-1627 YVVSGTLASN
+1627 YVVRGTTTN
-1637 FGGYDIYADS
+1637 GFGGYDVYADK
-1647 GNGAGELDRIVV
+1647 GTGVGEVDRIVV

-1682 DGTATTGTVRLL
+1682 DGTATTGTVRLV

-1762 GGGGADRFN
+1762 GGGGADRFD

-1776 DGLMVVGATSV
+1776 DGLMVVSATSV

-1801 LIDVATSPPTNGF
+1801 LIDVATSPPANGF
-1814 KTLGVQSSLTSGS
+1814 KTLGVQSSLTIGS
-1827 LATLL
+1827 IAALL